1 MFCSL
6 CLHIR
11 RGLHDVNCTAVKN
24 GKTGNSDSEID
35 AVDVEVESPPAVV
48 TNNYPKSA
56 AKPKE
61 KTENSRA
68 TKAKQNQKQRDTSD
82 DDEEVIDVEGIE
94 EDETFLT
101 IGNTTQYLK
110 STVVDKSPVAAEAE
124 SFVMS
129 ESFVLEGTKHKTMS
143 PEFGSC
149 SDSQP
154 DVNDAQVP
162 KVKKSRIP
170 VRKKGVSVNIKRR
183 ATRGKQ
189 KKVQGQQ
196 DGPHGRKNGGDVV
209 DGRSPNDDKNQRKS
223 SRGRKQDAK
232 QNATKGRQ
240 NKVEES
246 TIEGHE
252 DNGEVYIDNVE
263 VDNAGEVDEGTEL
276 FSSRAGQS
284 RVTRGRK
291 NKVES
296 SKVAE
301 TEALEVDNEGVAKKG
316 KRRAKSMPGAKVQT
330 QKLSKSSKNDGKS
343 SAVFSD
349 EGLHEKEEQ
358 KRGKGRRS
366 VPNIR
371 QQQKEPVK
379 GRKEKTDEK
388 EEVREDKSG
397 DVDADNHEKPAE
409 LKTGKQRKNVAKGS
423 ESDEQVELSGRK
435 TRAQRR
441 KEADNK
447 LQGKG
452 GSGEGDEE
460 GGVDD
465 VIEDENEAC
474 NNTGYEKVCQEKT
487 RTQRKKTEDALID
500 KKDGNRGKEGA
511 GGGSRMEDVEEK
523 VNMPSEGKRD
533 GKAVASKRKTRAS
546 RKRQANT
553 ERRDDNQEEEEEEEN
568 IADSALVSNVEDQ
581 EDNGVMES
589 EDTEQEDELYATGDA
604 MVNSS
609 RVMALDTVDELDED
623 QSSSEKAEQ
632 ETRSGSTI
640 VSNNASSSLEASKK
654 DNSGTGRRRRKPS
667 VLPPYAV
674 KRRANKVNSSKVS
687 VSASS
692 PESTTESEQGTYA
705 KKPRLEEVLTEKGVT
720 LNSGKRG
727 AETWVAVN
735 SRKSGGG
742 AHSGGNSKGGNKSV
756 AQKNSAK
763 SSKDGHEKSLQDADE
778 NEGYDEGDVDYSVSE
793 DGAVEGR
800 TFEEIPSEDTTPRP
814 PSALGKPATE
824 LKSIL
829 KSGGPVVRTHAGI
842 V

>member
-11 RGLHDVNCTAVKN
+11 RGLHDCTEVKN
-24 GKTGNSDSEID
+24 GKAGNSDSEID
-35 AVDVEVESPPAVV
+35 AVDVETESPLAVV
-48 TNNYPKSA
+48 SNDHPQTA

-110 STVVDKSPVAAEAE
+110 STVVDKSPVAAGAE

-154 DVNDAQVP
+154 DVNDAQAP
-162 KVKKSRIP
+162 KVKKSKIP
-170 VRKKGVSVNIKRR
+170 VRKKGVSVNIKQR

-189 KKVQGQQ
+189 KKVQGQEN
-196 DGPHGRKNGGDVV
+196 GPHGRKNGGGEV
-209 DGRSPNDDKNQRKS
+209 DGRSSNDNENQSKS
-223 SRGRKQDAK
+223 SRGRKQEAK
-232 QNATKGRQ
+232 QNAARGRQ
-240 NKVEES
+240 KKAEES

-263 VDNAGEVDEGTEL
+263 VDNAGEVDEETES

-301 TEALEVDNEGVAKKG
+301 TEALEVDNDGVAKKG
-316 KRRAKSMPGAKVQT
+316 KRRAKSMPGTKVQT

-349 EGLHEKEEQ
+349 EGLQDKEEQ
-358 KRGKGRRS
+358 KREKGRRS

-397 DVDADNHEKPAE
+397 DVDADNHEKPSD

-447 LQGKG
+447 LQGKDDG
-452 GSGEGDEE
+452 GEGDEE

-465 VIEDENEAC
+465 VIEDENEASK
-474 NNTGYEKVCQEKT
+474 NTGYEKVGREKT
-487 RTQRKKTEDALID
+487 RAQRKKTEDAFID
-500 KKDGNRGKEGA
+500 RKDGNGGKEGV
-511 GGGSRMEDVEEK
+511 GGGSRLEDVEEK

-533 GKAVASKRKTRAS
+533 GKAGASKRKTRAS

-553 ERRDDNQEEEEEEEN
+553 ERRDESQGEEEEEGN
-568 IADSALVSNVEDQ
+568 IADSALVPNVADQ

-589 EDTEQEDELYATGDA
+589 EDTEHEDELYATGDA
-604 MVNSS
+604 MANSS
-609 RVMALDTVDELDED
+609 RVMALDTVDELYED
-623 QSSSEKAEQ
+623 QSSSDKDKQ

-640 VSNNASSSLEASKK
+640 VSNNASSSLESRKK

-674 KRRANKVNSSKVS
+674 KRRANKVNSSKAS

-705 KKPRLEEVLTEKGVT
+705 KKPRLDEVLTEKGVT

-727 AETWVAVN
+727 AVN
-735 SRKSGGG
+735 LRRSGRG
-742 AHSGGNSKGGNKSV
+742 AQSGGNSKGGNKSV

-763 SSKDGHEKSLQDADE
+763 SSKDGHEKSLQNADE

-793 DGAVEGR
+793 DGGVEGR

-814 PSALGKPATE
+814 LSALGKPAAE

-842 V
+842 D

>member
-11 RGLHDVNCTAVKN
+11 RGLHDVNCTAVEN
-24 GKTGNSDSEID
+24 GKAGNSDSEID

-48 TNNYPKSA
+48 SNDHPQTA

-82 DDEEVIDVEGIE
+82 DDDEVIDVEGIE

-154 DVNDAQVP
+154 DVNDAQAP
-162 KVKKSRIP
+162 KVKKSKIP
-170 VRKKGVSVNIKRR
+170 VRKKGVSVNIKQRGP
-183 ATRGKQ
+183 RGKQ

-196 DGPHGRKNGGDVV
+196 NGPHGRKNGGDVV
-209 DGRSPNDDKNQRKS
+209 DGRSSNDNKNQSKS

-232 QNATKGRQ
+232 QNAARERQ
-240 NKVEES
+240 EKS
-246 TIEGHE
+246 TMEGHE
-252 DNGEVYIDNVE
+252 DDGEVYIDNVE
-263 VDNAGEVDEGTEL
+263 VDNAGEVDEETES

-284 RVTRGRK
+284 RVTRGQK

-301 TEALEVDNEGVAKKG
+301 TEALEVDNDGVAKKG
-316 KRRAKSMPGAKVQT
+316 KRRAKSMPGTKVQT
-330 QKLSKSSKNDGKS
+330 RKLSKSSKNDGKS
-343 SAVFSD
+343 SAVFSE
-349 EGLHEKEEQ
+349 EGFPEKEEQ

-371 QQQKEPVK
+371 QHQKEPLK

-388 EEVREDKSG
+388 VEVPEDKSI

-447 LQGKG
+447 LQGKDG
-452 GSGEGDEE
+452 GGEGDEE
-460 GGVDD
+460 GGVED
-465 VIEDENEAC
+465 VIEDENVVSKE
-474 NNTGYEKVCQEKT
+474 TGYEKVSQEKT
-487 RTQRKKTEDALID
+487 RAQRKKTEDALIER
-500 KKDGNRGKEGA
+500 KDGNRGKEGV
-511 GGGSRMEDVEEK
+511 GGGSRLEDVEEK

-533 GKAVASKRKTRAS
+533 GKAGANKRKTRAS
-546 RKRQANT
+546 RKRQAST
-553 ERRDDNQEEEEEEEN
+553 ERRDDNQEEEEGN
-568 IADSALVSNVEDQ
+568 IVDSALVPNVEDQ
-581 EDNGVMES
+581 GDNGVMES
-589 EDTEQEDELYATGDA
+589 EDTEREYELYATGDA
-604 MVNSS
+604 MANNS
-609 RVMALDTVDELDED
+609 RVTALDTVDELDED
-623 QSSSEKAEQ
+623 QISSDKAEQ
-632 ETRSGSTI
+632 ETRGGSTI
-640 VSNNASSSLEASKK
+640 VSNNASSSLESRKK

-667 VLPPYAV
+667 VLPPYEV
-674 KRRANKVNSSKVS
+674 KRRANKVNSSKAS

-720 LNSGKRG
+720 LSSGKRG

-742 AHSGGNSKGGNKSV
+742 AQSGGNSKGGNKSV
-756 AQKNSAK
+756 AQKNSPK
-763 SSKDGHEKSLQDADE
+763 SSKDGREKSLQNADE

-793 DGAVEGR
+793 DGGVEGR

-814 PSALGKPATE
+814 LSALGKPATE

-829 KSGGPVVRTHAGI
+829 KSGGRVVRTHAGI

>member
-24 GKTGNSDSEID
+24 GKTGNSDSEND
-35 AVDVEVESPPAVV
+35 AVDVEIESPSAVV
-48 TNNYPKSA
+48 SNDHPQTA
-56 AKPKE
+56 TKPKE

-68 TKAKQNQKQRDTSD
+68 TKAKQNQKQQDTSD
-82 DDEEVIDVEGIE
+82 DDDEVIDVEGIE

-129 ESFVLEGTKHKTMS
+129 ESFVLEGTKNKTMS

-170 VRKKGVSVNIKRR
+170 VRKKGVSVNIKQR

-196 DGPHGRKNGGDVV
+196 NGPHGRKNSGDVV
-209 DGRSPNDDKNQRKS
+209 DERSSNDNKNQSKS
-223 SRGRKQDAK
+223 SRGRKQEAK
-232 QNATKGRQ
+232 QNAARGRQ
-240 NKVEES
+240 KKVEES
-246 TIEGHE
+246 TIEGRE
-252 DNGEVYIDNVE
+252 DNMGEVCIDNVE
-263 VDNAGEVDEGTEL
+263 VENAGEVDEETES

-291 NKVES
+291 NKVGS

-301 TEALEVDNEGVAKKG
+301 TEALEVNNDGVAKKA
-316 KRRAKSMPGAKVQT
+316 KRRAKSMPGIKVQI

-366 VPNIR
+366 VPNTR
-371 QQQKEPVK
+371 QQQKGLVK

-388 EEVREDKSG
+388 VEVREDKSG
-397 DVDADNHEKPAE
+397 DVDADNQEKPSD
-409 LKTGKQRKNVAKGS
+409 LKKRKQRKSVAKGS

-447 LQGKG
+447 LPGKDG
-452 GSGEGDEE
+452 GGEADEE
-460 GGVDD
+460 GGVED
-465 VIEDENEAC
+465 VIEDDNEASKS
-474 NNTGYEKVCQEKT
+474 TGYEKVGQEKT
-487 RTQRKKTEDALID
+487 RAQRKKTEDALID
-500 KKDGNRGKEGA
+500 GKDGNGGKEGV
-511 GGGSRMEDVEEK
+511 GGGSRLEDVEEK

-533 GKAVASKRKTRAS
+533 GKAGASERKTRAS

-553 ERRDDNQEEEEEEEN
+553 ERRDDNQQEEEGN
-568 IADSALVSNVEDQ
+568 IADSALVPNVEDR

-604 MVNSS
+604 MANNS

-623 QSSSEKAEQ
+623 QFSSDKAEQ
-632 ETRSGSTI
+632 ETRGGSTI
-640 VSNNASSSLEASKK
+640 VSNNASSSLESRKK
-654 DNSGTGRRRRKPS
+654 DNCGTGRRRRKPS
-667 VLPPYAV
+667 VLPPYEV
-674 KRRANKVNSSKVS
+674 KRRANKVNSSKAS

-692 PESTTESEQGTYA
+692 PESTTESEQGTNA
-705 KKPRLEEVLTEKGVT
+705 KKPRLEEVLTEKEAA

-727 AETWVAVN
+727 AKTWVAVN
-735 SRKSGGG
+735 SRKNGGG
-742 AHSGGNSKGGNKSV
+742 AQSGGKSKGGNKSV

-763 SSKDGHEKSLQDADE
+763 SSKDGHEKSLQNADE
-778 NEGYDEGDVDYSVSE
+778 NEGYDEGDVDYSVTE
-793 DGAVEGR
+793 DGGVEGR

-814 PSALGKPATE
+814 LSALGKPATE

-829 KSGGPVVRTHAGI
+829 KSGGRVVRTHAGTD
-842 V
+842 

>member
-1 MFCSL
+1 M
-6 CLHIR
+6 
-11 RGLHDVNCTAVKN
+11 NCTAVKN
-24 GKTGNSDSEID
+24 GKTGNSDSEND
-35 AVDVEVESPPAVV
+35 AVDVEIESPSAVV
-48 TNNYPKSA
+48 SNDHPQTTT
-56 AKPKE
+56 KPKE

-110 STVVDKSPVAAEAE
+110 SIVVNKSPVAAEAE

-154 DVNDAQVP
+154 DVNDAQAP

-170 VRKKGVSVNIKRR
+170 VRKKGASVNIKQR

-189 KKVQGQQ
+189 KKVQGQEN
-196 DGPHGRKNGGDVV
+196 GPDGRKNGGGEV
-209 DGRSPNDDKNQRKS
+209 DGRSSNDNENQSKS
-223 SRGRKQDAK
+223 SRGRKQEAK
-232 QNATKGRQ
+232 QNAARGRQ
-240 NKVEES
+240 KKAEES

-263 VDNAGEVDEGTEL
+263 VDSAGEVDEETES

-316 KRRAKSMPGAKVQT
+316 KRRAKSMPGTKVQA

-349 EGLHEKEEQ
+349 EGLHEKDEQ

-379 GRKEKTDEK
+379 GRKEKTDE
-388 EEVREDKSG
+388 EVEVREDKSG
-397 DVDADNHEKPAE
+397 DVDADNHDRPAE

-447 LQGKG
+447 LQGKDG
-452 GSGEGDEE
+452 GGEGDEE

-465 VIEDENEAC
+465 VIEDENEASK
-474 NNTGYEKVCQEKT
+474 NTGYEKVGREKT
-487 RTQRKKTEDALID
+487 RAQRKKTEDAFID
-500 KKDGNRGKEGA
+500 RKDGNGGKEGV
-511 GGGSRMEDVEEK
+511 GGGSRLEDVEEK

-533 GKAVASKRKTRAS
+533 GKAGASKRKTRAS

-553 ERRDDNQEEEEEEEN
+553 ERRDESQEEEEEEGN
-568 IADSALVSNVEDQ
+568 IADSALVPNVADQ

-589 EDTEQEDELYATGDA
+589 EDTEHEDELYATGDA
-604 MVNSS
+604 MANSS

-623 QSSSEKAEQ
+623 QSSSDKGEE

-640 VSNNASSSLEASKK
+640 VSNNASSSLESRKK

-674 KRRANKVNSSKVS
+674 KRRANKVNSSKAS

-705 KKPRLEEVLTEKGVT
+705 KKPRLDEVLTEKGVT

-727 AETWVAVN
+727 VVN
-735 SRKSGGG
+735 LRRSGRG
-742 AHSGGNSKGGNKSV
+742 AQSGGNSKGGNKSV

-763 SSKDGHEKSLQDADE
+763 SSKDGHEKSLQNADE

-793 DGAVEGR
+793 DGGVEGR

-814 PSALGKPATE
+814 LSALGKPATE

-842 V
+842 D

>member
-1 MFCSL
+1 M
-6 CLHIR
+6 
-11 RGLHDVNCTAVKN
+11 NCTAVKN
-24 GKTGNSDSEID
+24 GKTGNSDSEND
-35 AVDVEVESPPAVV
+35 AVDVEIESPSAVV
-48 TNNYPKSA
+48 SNDHPQTTT
-56 AKPKE
+56 KPKE

-68 TKAKQNQKQRDTSD
+68 TKAKQNQKQLDTSD

-110 STVVDKSPVAAEAE
+110 STVVDKSPVAAGAE

-154 DVNDAQVP
+154 DVNDAQAP

-170 VRKKGVSVNIKRR
+170 VRKKGVSVNIKQR

-189 KKVQGQQ
+189 KKVQGQEN
-196 DGPHGRKNGGDVV
+196 GPHSRKNGGDVE
-209 DGRSPNDDKNQRKS
+209 DGRPSNENKNQNKS
-223 SRGRKQDAK
+223 SRRRKQEAK
-232 QNATKGRQ
+232 QNAARGRQ
-240 NKVEES
+240 EKVEES

-263 VDNAGEVDEGTEL
+263 VDNAGEVDEGTES
-276 FSSRAGQS
+276 FSSRVGQS

-291 NKVES
+291 NKVVS
-296 SKVAE
+296 SKVVE
-301 TEALEVDNEGVAKKG
+301 TEALEVDNDGVAKKG
-316 KRRAKSMPGAKVQT
+316 KRRAKSMPGTKVQA

-343 SAVFSD
+343 SAVFSE
-349 EGLHEKEEQ
+349 EGLHDEEEQ

-447 LQGKG
+447 LQGKDG
-452 GSGEGDEE
+452 GEEGDE
-460 GGVDD
+460 D
-465 VIEDENEAC
+465 VIENDNEASK
-474 NNTGYEKVCQEKT
+474 NTGYEKVGQEKT
-487 RTQRKKTEDALID
+487 RAQRKKTEDALID
-500 KKDGNRGKEGA
+500 RKDGNGGKEGV
-511 GGGSRMEDVEEK
+511 GGGPRLEDVEEK

-533 GKAVASKRKTRAS
+533 GKAGARKRKTRAS

-553 ERRDDNQEEEEEEEN
+553 ERRDESQEEEEEGN
-568 IADSALVSNVEDQ
+568 IADSALVPNVADQ

-589 EDTEQEDELYATGDA
+589 EDTEHEDELYATGDA
-604 MVNSS
+604 MANSS

-623 QSSSEKAEQ
+623 QSSSDKGEE

-640 VSNNASSSLEASKK
+640 VSNNASSSLESKKK

-674 KRRANKVNSSKVS
+674 KRRANKVNSSKAS

-705 KKPRLEEVLTEKGVT
+705 KKPRLEEVLTEKGAA

-727 AETWVAVN
+727 AKTWVAVN

-742 AHSGGNSKGGNKSV
+742 NSKGENKSV

-763 SSKDGHEKSLQDADE
+763 TSKDGHEKSLQNAEE

-814 PSALGKPATE
+814 LSALGKPATE

-842 V
+842 D

>member
-1 MFCSL
+1 M
-6 CLHIR
+6 
-11 RGLHDVNCTAVKN
+11 NCTAVKN
-24 GKTGNSDSEID
+24 GKTGNSDSEND
-35 AVDVEVESPPAVV
+35 AVDVEIESPSAVV
-48 TNNYPKSA
+48 SNDHPQTA
-56 AKPKE
+56 TKPKE

-110 STVVDKSPVAAEAE
+110 STVVDKSPVAAGAE

-154 DVNDAQVP
+154 DVNDAQAP

-170 VRKKGVSVNIKRR
+170 VRKKGASVNIKQR

-189 KKVQGQQ
+189 KKVQGQEN
-196 DGPHGRKNGGDVV
+196 GPDGRKNGGGEV
-209 DGRSPNDDKNQRKS
+209 DGRSSNDNENQSKS
-223 SRGRKQDAK
+223 SRGRKQEAK
-232 QNATKGRQ
+232 QNAARGRQ
-240 NKVEES
+240 KKAEES

-263 VDNAGEVDEGTEL
+263 VDNAGEVDEGTES
-276 FSSRAGQS
+276 FSSRVGQS

-316 KRRAKSMPGAKVQT
+316 KRRAKSMPGTKVQA

-349 EGLHEKEEQ
+349 EGLHEKDEQ

-379 GRKEKTDEK
+379 GRKEKTDE
-388 EEVREDKSG
+388 EVEVREDKSG
-397 DVDADNHEKPAE
+397 DVDADNHDRPAE

-447 LQGKG
+447 LQGKDG
-452 GSGEGDEE
+452 GGEGDEE

-465 VIEDENEAC
+465 VIEDENEASK
-474 NNTGYEKVCQEKT
+474 NTGYEKVGREKT
-487 RTQRKKTEDALID
+487 RAQRKKTEDAFID
-500 KKDGNRGKEGA
+500 RKDGNGGKEGV
-511 GGGSRMEDVEEK
+511 GGGSRLEDVEEK

-533 GKAVASKRKTRAS
+533 GKAGASKRKTRAS

-553 ERRDDNQEEEEEEEN
+553 ERRDESQEEEEEEGN
-568 IADSALVSNVEDQ
+568 IADSALVPNVADQ

-589 EDTEQEDELYATGDA
+589 EDTEHEDELYATGDA
-604 MVNSS
+604 MANSS

-623 QSSSEKAEQ
+623 QSSSDKGEE

-640 VSNNASSSLEASKK
+640 VSNNASSSLESRKK

-674 KRRANKVNSSKVS
+674 KRRANKVNSSKAS

-705 KKPRLEEVLTEKGVT
+705 KKPRLDEVLTEKGVT

-727 AETWVAVN
+727 VVN
-735 SRKSGGG
+735 LRRSGRG
-742 AHSGGNSKGGNKSV
+742 AQSGGNSKGGNKSV

-763 SSKDGHEKSLQDADE
+763 SSKDGHEKSLQNADE

-793 DGAVEGR
+793 DGGVEGR

-829 KSGGPVVRTHAGI
+829 KSGGRVVRTHAGI

>member
-1 MFCSL
+1 M
-6 CLHIR
+6 
-11 RGLHDVNCTAVKN
+11 NCTAVKN
-24 GKTGNSDSEID
+24 GKTGNSDSEND
-35 AVDVEVESPPAVV
+35 AVDVEIESPSAVV
-48 TNNYPKSA
+48 SNDHPQTA
-56 AKPKE
+56 TKPKE
-61 KTENSRA
+61 KTENSRV

-110 STVVDKSPVAAEAE
+110 STVVDKSPVAAGTE

-154 DVNDAQVP
+154 DVNDAQAP

-170 VRKKGVSVNIKRR
+170 VRKKGVSVNIKQR

-189 KKVQGQQ
+189 KKVQGQEN
-196 DGPHGRKNGGDVV
+196 GPHGRKNGGDVV
-209 DGRSPNDDKNQRKS
+209 DGRSSNDNENQSKS
-223 SRGRKQDAK
+223 SRGRKQEAK
-232 QNATKGRQ
+232 QNAARGRQ
-240 NKVEES
+240 KKAEES

-263 VDNAGEVDEGTEL
+263 VDNTGEVDEGTES
-276 FSSRAGQS
+276 FSSRVGQS

-291 NKVES
+291 NKVVS
-296 SKVAE
+296 SKVVE
-301 TEALEVDNEGVAKKG
+301 TEALEVDNDGVAKKG
-316 KRRAKSMPGAKVQT
+316 KRRAKSMPGTKVQA

-349 EGLHEKEEQ
+349 EGLQDKEEQ
-358 KRGKGRRS
+358 RRGKGRRS

-379 GRKEKTDEK
+379 GGKEKTDEK
-388 EEVREDKSG
+388 VEVREDKSG
-397 DVDADNHEKPAE
+397 DVDTDNLEKPSD
-409 LKTGKQRKNVAKGS
+409 LKTGKQRKSVAKGS

-447 LQGKG
+447 LQGKDG
-452 GSGEGDEE
+452 GGEGDEE

-465 VIEDENEAC
+465 VIEDENEASK
-474 NNTGYEKVCQEKT
+474 NTGYEKVGQEKT
-487 RTQRKKTEDALID
+487 RAQRKKTEDALID
-500 KKDGNRGKEGA
+500 RKDGNGGKEGV
-511 GGGSRMEDVEEK
+511 GGGSRLEDVEEK

-533 GKAVASKRKTRAS
+533 GKAGARKRKTRAS

-553 ERRDDNQEEEEEEEN
+553 ERRDESQEEEEEGN
-568 IADSALVSNVEDQ
+568 IADSALVPNVADQ

-589 EDTEQEDELYATGDA
+589 EDTEHEDELYATGDA
-604 MVNSS
+604 MANNS
-609 RVMALDTVDELDED
+609 RVMALHTVDELDED
-623 QSSSEKAEQ
+623 QSSSDKAEQ

-640 VSNNASSSLEASKK
+640 VSNNASSSLESRKK

-674 KRRANKVNSSKVS
+674 KRRANKVNSSKAS

-735 SRKSGGG
+735 SRKSGAG
-742 AHSGGNSKGGNKSV
+742 AQSGGNSKGGNKSV
-756 AQKNSAK
+756 VQKISAK
-763 SSKDGHEKSLQDADE
+763 SSKDGHEKSLQNADE

-814 PSALGKPATE
+814 LSALGKPATE

-842 V
+842 D

>member
-1 MFCSL
+1 M
-6 CLHIR
+6 
-11 RGLHDVNCTAVKN
+11 NCTAVKN
-24 GKTGNSDSEID
+24 GKTGNSDSEND
-35 AVDVEVESPPAVV
+35 AVDVEIESPSAVV
-48 TNNYPKSA
+48 SNDHPQTA
-56 AKPKE
+56 TKPKE

-110 STVVDKSPVAAEAE
+110 SIVVNKSPVAAEAE

-154 DVNDAQVP
+154 DVNDAQAP

-170 VRKKGVSVNIKRR
+170 VRKKGASVNIKQR

-189 KKVQGQQ
+189 KKVQGQEN
-196 DGPHGRKNGGDVV
+196 GPDGRKNGGGEV
-209 DGRSPNDDKNQRKS
+209 DGRSSNDNENQSKS
-223 SRGRKQDAK
+223 SRGRKQEAK
-232 QNATKGRQ
+232 QNAARGRQ
-240 NKVEES
+240 KKAEES

-263 VDNAGEVDEGTEL
+263 VDSAGEVDEETES

-316 KRRAKSMPGAKVQT
+316 KRRAKSMPGTKVQA

-349 EGLHEKEEQ
+349 EGLHEKDEQ

-379 GRKEKTDEK
+379 GRKEKTDE
-388 EEVREDKSG
+388 EVEVREDKSG
-397 DVDADNHEKPAE
+397 DVDADNHDRPAE

-447 LQGKG
+447 LQGKDG
-452 GSGEGDEE
+452 GGEGDEE

-465 VIEDENEAC
+465 VIEDENEASK
-474 NNTGYEKVCQEKT
+474 NTGYEKVGREKT
-487 RTQRKKTEDALID
+487 RAQRKKTEDAFID
-500 KKDGNRGKEGA
+500 RKDGNGGKEGV
-511 GGGSRMEDVEEK
+511 GGGSRLEDVEEK

-533 GKAVASKRKTRAS
+533 GKAGASKRKTRAS

-553 ERRDDNQEEEEEEEN
+553 ERRDESQEEEEEEGN
-568 IADSALVSNVEDQ
+568 IADSALVPNVADQ

-589 EDTEQEDELYATGDA
+589 EDTEHEDELYATGDA
-604 MVNSS
+604 MANSS

-623 QSSSEKAEQ
+623 QSSSDKGEE

-640 VSNNASSSLEASKK
+640 VSNNASSSLESRKK

-674 KRRANKVNSSKVS
+674 KRRANKVNSSKAS

-705 KKPRLEEVLTEKGVT
+705 KKPRLDEVLTEKGVT

-727 AETWVAVN
+727 AVN
-735 SRKSGGG
+735 LRRSGRG
-742 AHSGGNSKGGNKSV
+742 AQSGGNSKGGNKSV

-763 SSKDGHEKSLQDADE
+763 SSKDGHEKSLQNADE

-793 DGAVEGR
+793 DGGVEGR

-814 PSALGKPATE
+814 LSALGKPATE

-842 V
+842 D

>member
-1 MFCSL
+1 M
-6 CLHIR
+6 
-11 RGLHDVNCTAVKN
+11 NCTAVKN
-24 GKTGNSDSEID
+24 GKTGNSDSEND
-35 AVDVEVESPPAVV
+35 AVDVENESPSAVV
-48 TNNYPKSA
+48 SNDHPQTA
-56 AKPKE
+56 TKPKE

-154 DVNDAQVP
+154 DVNDAQAP

-170 VRKKGVSVNIKRR
+170 VRKKRVSVNVKQR

-196 DGPHGRKNGGDVV
+196 NGPHGRKNGGDVV
-209 DGRSPNDDKNQRKS
+209 DGRSSNDNKNQSKS
-223 SRGRKQDAK
+223 SRGKKQEAK
-232 QNATKGRQ
+232 QNAARGRQ
-240 NKVEES
+240 KKVEES
-246 TIEGHE
+246 TIEGH

-263 VDNAGEVDEGTEL
+263 VDNAGEVDGGTES
-276 FSSRAGQS
+276 FSSRTGQS

-291 NKVES
+291 NKIES

-301 TEALEVDNEGVAKKG
+301 TEALEVDNDGVAKKG
-316 KRRAKSMPGAKVQT
+316 KRRAKSMPGTKVQT

-371 QQQKEPVK
+371 QRQKEPVK
-379 GRKEKTDEK
+379 GRKEKADEK

-397 DVDADNHEKPAE
+397 DVDADNQEKPSD
-409 LKTGKQRKNVAKGS
+409 LKTGKQRKSVAKGS

-447 LQGKG
+447 LQGKDG
-452 GSGEGDEE
+452 GGEGDEE

-465 VIEDENEAC
+465 VIEEENEASK
-474 NNTGYEKVCQEKT
+474 NTGYEKVSQEKT
-487 RTQRKKTEDALID
+487 RAQRKKTEDALID
-500 KKDGNRGKEGA
+500 RKDGNGGKEGV
-511 GGGSRMEDVEEK
+511 GGGSRLEDVEEK

-533 GKAVASKRKTRAS
+533 GKAGASKRETRAS

-553 ERRDDNQEEEEEEEN
+553 ERRDDNQEEEEGN
-568 IADSALVSNVEDQ
+568 IAESALVPNVEDQ
-581 EDNGVMES
+581 EDNGVMEP
-589 EDTEQEDELYATGDA
+589 EDTGQEDELYATGDA
-604 MVNSS
+604 MANSS

-623 QSSSEKAEQ
+623 QSSSDKGEE

-640 VSNNASSSLEASKK
+640 VSNNVSSSLEFRKK

-674 KRRANKVNSSKVS
+674 KRRANKVNSSKAS

-705 KKPRLEEVLTEKGVT
+705 KKPRLEEVLTEKGVK
-720 LNSGKRG
+720 LSSGKRG
-727 AETWVAVN
+727 AKTWVAVN

-742 AHSGGNSKGGNKSV
+742 AQSGGNSKGGNKSV
-756 AQKNSAK
+756 AQKNSTK

-800 TFEEIPSEDTTPRP
+800 TFEEIPSEDMTPRP
-814 PSALGKPATE
+814 LSALGKPATE

-842 V
+842 D

>member
-1 MFCSL
+1 M
-6 CLHIR
+6 
-11 RGLHDVNCTAVKN
+11 NCTAVKN
-24 GKTGNSDSEID
+24 GKTGNSDSEND
-35 AVDVEVESPPAVV
+35 AVDVEIESPSAVV
-48 TNNYPKSA
+48 SNDHPQTA
-56 AKPKE
+56 TKPKE

-110 STVVDKSPVAAEAE
+110 STVVDKSPVAAGAE

-154 DVNDAQVP
+154 DVNDAQAP

-170 VRKKGVSVNIKRR
+170 VRKKGVSVNIKQR

-189 KKVQGQQ
+189 KKVQGQEN
-196 DGPHGRKNGGDVV
+196 GPHSRKNGGDVE
-209 DGRSPNDDKNQRKS
+209 DGRPSNENKNQNKS
-223 SRGRKQDAK
+223 SRRRKQEAK
-232 QNATKGRQ
+232 QNAARGRQ
-240 NKVEES
+240 EKVEES

-263 VDNAGEVDEGTEL
+263 VDNAGEVDEETES

-316 KRRAKSMPGAKVQT
+316 KRRAKSMPGTKVQT

-349 EGLHEKEEQ
+349 EGLQDKEEQ
-358 KRGKGRRS
+358 RRGKGRRS

-397 DVDADNHEKPAE
+397 DVDADNHEKPAG

-447 LQGKG
+447 LRGKD

-465 VIEDENEAC
+465 VIEEENEAS

-487 RTQRKKTEDALID
+487 RAQRKKTEDALID
-500 KKDGNRGKEGA
+500 RKDGNGGKEGV
-511 GGGSRMEDVEEK
+511 GGGSRLEDVEEN

-533 GKAVASKRKTRAS
+533 GKAGARKRKTRAS

-553 ERRDDNQEEEEEEEN
+553 ERRDESQEEEEEGN
-568 IADSALVSNVEDQ
+568 IADSALVHNVADR

-589 EDTEQEDELYATGDA
+589 EDTEHEDELYATGDA
-604 MVNSS
+604 MANNS
-609 RVMALDTVDELDED
+609 RVMALHTVDELDED
-623 QSSSEKAEQ
+623 QSSSDKAEQ

-640 VSNNASSSLEASKK
+640 VSNNASSSLESRKK

-674 KRRANKVNSSKVS
+674 KRRANKVNSSKAS

-705 KKPRLEEVLTEKGVT
+705 KKPRLEQVLTEKGAA

-727 AETWVAVN
+727 AKTWVAVN

-742 AHSGGNSKGGNKSV
+742 NSKGENKSV

-763 SSKDGHEKSLQDADE
+763 TSKDGHEKSLQNAEE

-814 PSALGKPATE
+814 LSALGKPATE

-829 KSGGPVVRTHAGI
+829 KSGGPVVQTHAGI
-842 V
+842 D

>member
-24 GKTGNSDSEID
+24 GKPGNSDSEND

-48 TNNYPKSA
+48 SNDHPQTA

-82 DDEEVIDVEGIE
+82 DDDEVIDVEGIE

-110 STVVDKSPVAAEAE
+110 STVVDKSLVAAEAE

-170 VRKKGVSVNIKRR
+170 VRKKGVSVNIKQR

-189 KKVQGQQ
+189 KKVQGQEN
-196 DGPHGRKNGGDVV
+196 GPHSRKNGGDVE
-209 DGRSPNDDKNQRKS
+209 DGRPSNENKNQNKS
-223 SRGRKQDAK
+223 SRRRKQEAK
-232 QNATKGRQ
+232 QNAARGRQ
-240 NKVEES
+240 EKVEES

-263 VDNAGEVDEGTEL
+263 VDNAGEVDEGTES
-276 FSSRAGQS
+276 FSSRVGQS

-316 KRRAKSMPGAKVQT
+316 KRRAKSMPGTKVQT

-349 EGLHEKEEQ
+349 EGLDRKGEQ

-379 GRKEKTDEK
+379 GGKEKTDEK
-388 EEVREDKSG
+388 VEVREDKSS
-397 DVDADNHEKPAE
+397 DVDADNHDRPAE

-447 LQGKG
+447 LQGKDG
-452 GSGEGDEE
+452 GGEGDEE
-460 GGVDD
+460 GGVED
-465 VIEDENEAC
+465 VIENDNEASK
-474 NNTGYEKVCQEKT
+474 NTGYEKVGQEKT
-487 RTQRKKTEDALID
+487 RAQRKKTEDALID
-500 KKDGNRGKEGA
+500 RKDGNGGKEGV
-511 GGGSRMEDVEEK
+511 GGGSRLEDVEEK

-533 GKAVASKRKTRAS
+533 GKAGASKRKTRAS

-553 ERRDDNQEEEEEEEN
+553 ETRDDNQEEEEEGS
-568 IADSALVSNVEDQ
+568 IADSALVRNVEGQ
-581 EDNGVMES
+581 EDTGVMES
-589 EDTEQEDELYATGDA
+589 EDTEQEGELYATGDA
-604 MVNSS
+604 MANNS

-623 QSSSEKAEQ
+623 QISSDKAEQ

-640 VSNNASSSLEASKK
+640 VSNNASSSLESRKK

-674 KRRANKVNSSKVS
+674 KRRGNKVNSSKAS

-692 PESTTESEQGTYA
+692 PESTTESEQGTYT
-705 KKPRLEEVLTEKGVT
+705 KKPRLEEVLTEKGAA

-742 AHSGGNSKGGNKSV
+742 AHSGGNSKRGNKSV

-763 SSKDGHEKSLQDADE
+763 SSKDGQEKSQQNADE

-793 DGAVEGR
+793 DGGVEGR

>member
-1 MFCSL
+1 M
-6 CLHIR
+6 
-11 RGLHDVNCTAVKN
+11 NCTAVKN
-24 GKTGNSDSEID
+24 GKTGNSDSEND
-35 AVDVEVESPPAVV
+35 AVDVEIESPSAVV
-48 TNNYPKSA
+48 SNDHPQTA
-56 AKPKE
+56 TKPKE

-110 STVVDKSPVAAEAE
+110 STVVDKSPVAAGAE

-154 DVNDAQVP
+154 DVNDAQAP

-170 VRKKGVSVNIKRR
+170 VRKKGVSVNIKQR

-189 KKVQGQQ
+189 KKVQGQEN
-196 DGPHGRKNGGDVV
+196 GPHSRKNGGDVE
-209 DGRSPNDDKNQRKS
+209 DGRPSNENKNQNKS
-223 SRGRKQDAK
+223 SRRRKQEAK
-232 QNATKGRQ
+232 QNAARGRQ
-240 NKVEES
+240 EKVEES

-263 VDNAGEVDEGTEL
+263 VDNAGEVDEGTES
-276 FSSRAGQS
+276 FSSRVGQS

-301 TEALEVDNEGVAKKG
+301 TEALEVDNDDVAKKG
-316 KRRAKSMPGAKVQT
+316 KRRAKSMPGTKVQT

-349 EGLHEKEEQ
+349 EGLDGKGEQ

-379 GRKEKTDEK
+379 GGKEKTDEK
-388 EEVREDKSG
+388 VEVREDKSS
-397 DVDADNHEKPAE
+397 DVDADNHDRPAE

-447 LQGKG
+447 LQGKDG
-452 GSGEGDEE
+452 GEEGDE
-460 GGVDD
+460 D
-465 VIEDENEAC
+465 VIENDNEASK
-474 NNTGYEKVCQEKT
+474 NTGYEKVGQEKT
-487 RTQRKKTEDALID
+487 RAQRKKTEDALID
-500 KKDGNRGKEGA
+500 RKDGNGGKEGV
-511 GGGSRMEDVEEK
+511 GGGPRLEDVEEK

-533 GKAVASKRKTRAS
+533 GKAGARKRKTRAS

-553 ERRDDNQEEEEEEEN
+553 ERRDESQEEEEEGK
-568 IADSALVSNVEDQ
+568 IADSALVHNVADR

-589 EDTEQEDELYATGDA
+589 EDTEHEDELYATGDA
-604 MVNSS
+604 MANNS
-609 RVMALDTVDELDED
+609 RVMALHTVDELDED
-623 QSSSEKAEQ
+623 QSSSDKAEQ

-640 VSNNASSSLEASKK
+640 VSNNASSSLESRKK

-674 KRRANKVNSSKVS
+674 KRRANKVNSSKAS

-705 KKPRLEEVLTEKGVT
+705 KKPRLEEVLTEKGAA

-727 AETWVAVN
+727 AKTWVAVN

-742 AHSGGNSKGGNKSV
+742 NSKGENKSV

-763 SSKDGHEKSLQDADE
+763 TSKDGHEKSLQNAEE

-814 PSALGKPATE
+814 LSALGKPATE

-842 V
+842 D

>member
-1 MFCSL
+1 M
-6 CLHIR
+6 
-11 RGLHDVNCTAVKN
+11 NCTAVKN
-24 GKTGNSDSEID
+24 GKTGNSDSEND
-35 AVDVEVESPPAVV
+35 AVDVENESPSAVV
-48 TNNYPKSA
+48 SNDHPQTA
-56 AKPKE
+56 TKPKE

-170 VRKKGVSVNIKRR
+170 VRKKGVSVNIKQR

-189 KKVQGQQ
+189 KKVQGQEN
-196 DGPHGRKNGGDVV
+196 GPHSRKNGGDVV
-209 DGRSPNDDKNQRKS
+209 DGRPSNENKNQNQS
-223 SRGRKQDAK
+223 SRGRKQEAK
-232 QNATKGRQ
+232 QNAAKGRQ
-240 NKVEES
+240 EKVEES

-252 DNGEVYIDNVE
+252 DNGEVCIDNVE
-263 VDNAGEVDEGTEL
+263 GDNAGDVDEGTEL

-291 NKVES
+291 NKVEN

-301 TEALEVDNEGVAKKG
+301 TEALEVDNDGVVKKG
-316 KRRAKSMPGAKVQT
+316 KRRAKSMPGTKVQT

-349 EGLHEKEEQ
+349 EGLHENEEQ
-358 KRGKGRRS
+358 KRGKGRS
-366 VPNIR
+366 VPNTR

-388 EEVREDKSG
+388 VEVLEDKSG
-397 DVDADNHEKPAE
+397 DVDAENHEKPAE
-409 LKTGKQRKNVAKGS
+409 LKTGKQRKSVAKAS

-447 LQGKG
+447 LQGKDG
-452 GSGEGDEE
+452 GGEGGEE

-465 VIEDENEAC
+465 VIEDESEASK
-474 NNTGYEKVCQEKT
+474 NTGYEKVGQEKT
-487 RTQRKKTEDALID
+487 RAQRKKTEDALID
-500 KKDGNRGKEGA
+500 RKDGNGGKEGV
-511 GGGSRMEDVEEK
+511 GGGSRLEDVEEK

-533 GKAVASKRKTRAS
+533 GKAGASKRKTRAS
-546 RKRQANT
+546 SKRQANT
-553 ERRDDNQEEEEEEEN
+553 ERRDDNQEEEEGN
-568 IADSALVSNVEDQ
+568 IAESALVPNVEDQ
-581 EDNGVMES
+581 GDNGVMEP
-589 EDTEQEDELYATGDA
+589 EDTGQEDELYATGDA
-604 MVNSS
+604 MANSS

-623 QSSSEKAEQ
+623 QSSSDKGEE

-640 VSNNASSSLEASKK
+640 VSNNVSSSLEFRKK
-654 DNSGTGRRRRKPS
+654 DISGTGRRRRKPS

-674 KRRANKVNSSKVS
+674 KRRANKINSSKAS

-720 LNSGKRG
+720 LNSGKRS

-742 AHSGGNSKGGNKSV
+742 AHSGGNSKRGNKSV
-756 AQKNSAK
+756 APKNSAT
-763 SSKDGHEKSLQDADE
+763 SSKDGQEKSQQNADE

-800 TFEEIPSEDTTPRP
+800 TFEEIPSEDMTPRP
-814 PSALGKPATE
+814 LSALGKPATE

-842 V
+842 D

>member
-1 MFCSL
+1 M
-6 CLHIR
+6 
-11 RGLHDVNCTAVKN
+11 NCTAVKN
-24 GKTGNSDSEID
+24 GKTGNSDSEND
-35 AVDVEVESPPAVV
+35 AVDVENESPSAVV
-48 TNNYPKSA
+48 SNDHPQTA
-56 AKPKE
+56 TKPKE

-110 STVVDKSPVAAEAE
+110 SIVVDKSPVAAEAE

-154 DVNDAQVP
+154 DVNDAQAP
-162 KVKKSRIP
+162 KVKKSKIP
-170 VRKKGVSVNIKRR
+170 VRKKGVSVNIKQR

-189 KKVQGQQ
+189 KKVQGQEN
-196 DGPHGRKNGGDVV
+196 GPHGRKNGGGEV
-209 DGRSPNDDKNQRKS
+209 DGRSSNDNENQSKS
-223 SRGRKQDAK
+223 SRGRKQEAQ
-232 QNATKGRQ
+232 QNAARGRQ
-240 NKVEES
+240 KKAEES

-263 VDNAGEVDEGTEL
+263 VDNAGEVDEETES
-276 FSSRAGQS
+276 FSSREGQS

-301 TEALEVDNEGVAKKG
+301 TEALEVDNDGVAKKG
-316 KRRAKSMPGAKVQT
+316 KRRAKSMPGTKVQT

-343 SAVFSD
+343 SAVISD
-349 EGLHEKEEQ
+349 EGLQDKEEQ
-358 KRGKGRRS
+358 KREKGRRS

-397 DVDADNHEKPAE
+397 DVDADNHDKPAE

-447 LQGKG
+447 LQGKDG
-452 GSGEGDEE
+452 GGEGDEE

-465 VIEDENEAC
+465 VIEDENEASK
-474 NNTGYEKVCQEKT
+474 NTGYEKVSQEKT
-487 RTQRKKTEDALID
+487 RAQRKKTEDALID
-500 KKDGNRGKEGA
+500 RKDGNGGKEGV
-511 GGGSRMEDVEEK
+511 GGGSRLEDVEEK

-533 GKAVASKRKTRAS
+533 GKAGASKRKTRAS

-553 ERRDDNQEEEEEEEN
+553 ERRDDNQEEEGN
-568 IADSALVSNVEDQ
+568 IAESALVPNVEDQ
-581 EDNGVMES
+581 GDNAVMEP
-589 EDTEQEDELYATGDA
+589 EDTEQEDELYATGDV

-609 RVMALDTVDELDED
+609 KVMALDTVDELDED

-632 ETRSGSTI
+632 ETRSGSII
-640 VSNNASSSLEASKK
+640 VSNNASSSLESTKK

-674 KRRANKVNSSKVS
+674 KRRANKVNSSKVP

-756 AQKNSAK
+756 AQKNSVK
-763 SSKDGHEKSLQDADE
+763 SSKDGQEKSLQNADE

-793 DGAVEGR
+793 DGEVEGR
-800 TFEEIPSEDTTPRP
+800 TFEEIPSEDMTPRP
-814 PSALGKPATE
+814 LSALGKPATE

>member
-11 RGLHDVNCTAVKN
+11 RGLRDVNCTEVRN
-24 GKTGNSDSEID
+24 GKAGNNDSEID
-35 AVDVEVESPPAVV
+35 AVDVEIESPSTVV
-48 TNNYPKSA
+48 SNNHTQTA

-61 KTENSRA
+61 KTKNSRA

-154 DVNDAQVP
+154 DVNDAQAP

-170 VRKKGVSVNIKRR
+170 VRKKGVSVNIKQR

-189 KKVQGQQ
+189 KKVQGQEN
-196 DGPHGRKNGGDVV
+196 GPHSRKNGGDVE
-209 DGRSPNDDKNQRKS
+209 DGRPSNENKNQNKS
-223 SRGRKQDAK
+223 SRRRKQEAK
-232 QNATKGRQ
+232 QNAARGRQ
-240 NKVEES
+240 EKVEES

-263 VDNAGEVDEGTEL
+263 VDNAGEVDEETES

-301 TEALEVDNEGVAKKG
+301 TEALEVDNDDVAKKG
-316 KRRAKSMPGAKVQT
+316 KRRAKSMPGTKVQT

-349 EGLHEKEEQ
+349 EGLDRKGEQ

-379 GRKEKTDEK
+379 GGKEKTDEK
-388 EEVREDKSG
+388 VEVREDKSS
-397 DVDADNHEKPAE
+397 DVDADNHDRPAE

-441 KEADNK
+441 KKADNK

-452 GSGEGDEE
+452 GGGEGDEE
-460 GGVDD
+460 GSVED
-465 VIEDENEAC
+465 VIEEENEAS
-474 NNTGYEKVCQEKT
+474 NDTGYEKVGQEKT
-487 RTQRKKTEDALID
+487 RAQRKKTEDALID
-500 KKDGNRGKEGA
+500 RKDGKGREEGV
-511 GGGSRMEDVEEK
+511 GGDSRLEDVEEK
-523 VNMPSEGKRD
+523 VNMPSEGERD
-533 GKAVASKRKTRAS
+533 WKAGAGKRKTRAS

-553 ERRDDNQEEEEEEEN
+553 ERRDDNQEEEEEGN

-589 EDTEQEDELYATGDA
+589 EDTGQEDELYATGDA
-604 MVNSS
+604 MANNS
-609 RVMALDTVDELDED
+609 RVMALDTVDELGED
-623 QSSSEKAEQ
+623 QSSSDKGEE

-640 VSNNASSSLEASKK
+640 VSNNVSSSLEFRKK

-674 KRRANKVNSSKVS
+674 KRRANKVNSSKAS

-692 PESTTESEQGTYA
+692 PESTTESEQGTYG

-727 AETWVAVN
+727 AKTWVAVN

-742 AHSGGNSKGGNKSV
+742 NSKGENKSV

-763 SSKDGHEKSLQDADE
+763 SSKDGHKKSLQNADE

-800 TFEEIPSEDTTPRP
+800 TFEEIPSEDMTPRP
-814 PSALGKPATE
+814 LSALGKPATE

-829 KSGGPVVRTHAGI
+829 KSGGRVVRTHAGI

>member
-1 MFCSL
+1 M
-6 CLHIR
+6 
-11 RGLHDVNCTAVKN
+11 NCTAVKN
-24 GKTGNSDSEID
+24 GKTGNSDSEND
-35 AVDVEVESPPAVV
+35 AVDVEIESPSAVV
-48 TNNYPKSA
+48 SNDHPQTATKL
-56 AKPKE
+56 KE

-68 TKAKQNQKQRDTSD
+68 TKAKQNQKQQDMSD

-101 IGNTTQYLK
+101 IGNTTQCLK
-110 STVVDKSPVAAEAE
+110 STVVDKSPVAAGAE

-154 DVNDAQVP
+154 DVNDAQAP

-170 VRKKGVSVNIKRR
+170 VRKKGVSVNIKQR

-189 KKVQGQQ
+189 KKVQGQEN
-196 DGPHGRKNGGDVV
+196 GPHGRKNSGGEV
-209 DGRSPNDDKNQRKS
+209 DGGSSNDNENQSKS
-223 SRGRKQDAK
+223 SRGRKQEAK
-232 QNATKGRQ
+232 QNAARGRQ
-240 NKVEES
+240 KKAEES

-263 VDNAGEVDEGTEL
+263 VDNAGEVDEETES

-316 KRRAKSMPGAKVQT
+316 KRRAKSMPGTKVQT

-349 EGLHEKEEQ
+349 EGLQDKEEQ
-358 KRGKGRRS
+358 RRGKGRRS

-371 QQQKEPVK
+371 QQQEEPVK
-379 GRKEKTDEK
+379 GRKEKI
-388 EEVREDKSG
+388 EVREDKSG
-397 DVDADNHEKPAE
+397 DVDADNHEKLSE

-423 ESDEQVELSGRK
+423 ESDEQIELSGRK

-447 LQGKG
+447 LQRKDG
-452 GSGEGDEE
+452 GGEGDEE

-465 VIEDENEAC
+465 VIEDENEAS
-474 NNTGYEKVCQEKT
+474 NDAGYEKVSQEKT
-487 RTQRKKTEDALID
+487 RAQRKKTEDALID
-500 KKDGNRGKEGA
+500 RKDANGGKEGV
-511 GGGSRMEDVEEK
+511 GGGSRLEDVEEK

-533 GKAVASKRKTRAS
+533 GKAGASKRKTRAS
-546 RKRQANT
+546 RKRPANT
-553 ERRDDNQEEEEEEEN
+553 ERRDDNQGEEEGN
-568 IADSALVSNVEDQ
+568 IAESALVPKVEDR
-581 EDNGVMES
+581 EDNGAMEP
-589 EDTEQEDELYATGDA
+589 EDTGQEDELYATGDA
-604 MVNSS
+604 MANSS

-623 QSSSEKAEQ
+623 QSSSDKGEE

-640 VSNNASSSLEASKK
+640 VSNNASSSLESKKK

-763 SSKDGHEKSLQDADE
+763 SSKDGNEKSLQDADE
-778 NEGYDEGDVDYSVSE
+778 NEGYDEGDVEYSVSE

-814 PSALGKPATE
+814 LSALGKPATE

-842 V
+842 D

>member
-24 GKTGNSDSEID
+24 GKTGNSDSEND
-35 AVDVEVESPPAVV
+35 AVDVEIESPSAVV
-48 TNNYPKSA
+48 SNDHPQTA
-56 AKPKE
+56 TKPKE
-61 KTENSRA
+61 KTKNSRA
-68 TKAKQNQKQRDTSD
+68 TKAKQNQKQQDTSD

-154 DVNDAQVP
+154 DVNDAQAP
-162 KVKKSRIP
+162 KIKKSRIP
-170 VRKKGVSVNIKRR
+170 VRKKGVSVNIKQR
-183 ATRGKQ
+183 APRGKQ

-196 DGPHGRKNGGDVV
+196 NGPHGRKNGGDVV
-209 DGRSPNDDKNQRKS
+209 DGRSSSDKNQNKS
-223 SRGRKQDAK
+223 LRGRKQDAK
-232 QNATKGRQ
+232 QNAARGRQ
-240 NKVEES
+240 KKS

-252 DNGEVYIDNVE
+252 DYGEVYIDNVE
-263 VDNAGEVDEGTEL
+263 VDNASEVDEGTES

-291 NKVES
+291 NNVES

-301 TEALEVDNEGVAKKG
+301 TEGLEAGNGGVAKKG
-316 KRRAKSMPGAKVQT
+316 KRRAKSMPGTKVQT

-388 EEVREDKSG
+388 VEVREDKSG
-397 DVDADNHEKPAE
+397 DVDAHNHEKPSD
-409 LKTGKQRKNVAKGS
+409 LKTGKQRKSVAKGS

-447 LQGKG
+447 LQGKDG
-452 GSGEGDEE
+452 GGVGDEE

-465 VIEDENEAC
+465 VIGDENAAS
-474 NNTGYEKVCQEKT
+474 NNTGYEKVGQEKT
-487 RTQRKKTEDALID
+487 RAQKKKTEDALID
-500 KKDGNRGKEGA
+500 RTDENGGKEGV
-511 GGGSRMEDVEEK
+511 GGGSRLEDVEEK

-533 GKAVASKRKTRAS
+533 GKAGASKRKTRAS

-553 ERRDDNQEEEEEEEN
+553 ERRDDNQEEEEGN
-568 IADSALVSNVEDQ
+568 IANSALVPNVEDQ
-581 EDNGVMES
+581 EDNEVMES
-589 EDTEQEDELYATGDA
+589 EDTEQDDELYATGDA
-604 MVNSS
+604 MANNS

-623 QSSSEKAEQ
+623 QFSSDKAEQ
-632 ETRSGSTI
+632 ETRGGSTI
-640 VSNNASSSLEASKK
+640 VSNNASSSLESRKK

-667 VLPPYAV
+667 VLPPYEV
-674 KRRANKVNSSKVS
+674 KRRANKVNSSKAS

-705 KKPRLEEVLTEKGVT
+705 KKPRLDEVLTEKEAA

-727 AETWVAVN
+727 AKTWVAVN

-742 AHSGGNSKGGNKSV
+742 AQSGGNSEGGNKSV

-763 SSKDGHEKSLQDADE
+763 DGHEKSLQNADE

-793 DGAVEGR
+793 DGGVEGR

-814 PSALGKPATE
+814 LSALGKPATE

-829 KSGGPVVRTHAGI
+829 KSGGRVVRTHAGI

>member
-6 CLHIR
+6 CLNIR
-11 RGLHDVNCTAVKN
+11 RGLRDVNCTEVRN
-24 GKTGNSDSEID
+24 GKAGNNDFEID
-35 AVDVEVESPPAVV
+35 AVDVEIESPSTLVS
-48 TNNYPKSA
+48 NNHTQTA

-61 KTENSRA
+61 KTKNSRA

-154 DVNDAQVP
+154 DVNDAQAP

-170 VRKKGVSVNIKRR
+170 VRKKGVSVNIKQR

-189 KKVQGQQ
+189 KKVQGQENR
-196 DGPHGRKNGGDVV
+196 PHGRKNGGGEV
-209 DGRSPNDDKNQRKS
+209 DGRSSNDNENQSKS
-223 SRGRKQDAK
+223 SRGRKQEAK
-232 QNATKGRQ
+232 QNAARGRQ
-240 NKVEES
+240 KKAEES

-263 VDNAGEVDEGTEL
+263 VDNAGEVDEETES

-301 TEALEVDNEGVAKKG
+301 TEALEVVNEGVAKKG
-316 KRRAKSMPGAKVQT
+316 KRRAKSMPGTKVQT

-349 EGLHEKEEQ
+349 EGLHEKEEP

-388 EEVREDKSG
+388 VEVREYKSG
-397 DVDADNHEKPAE
+397 DVDADNHEKPSD

-441 KEADNK
+441 KKADNK

-452 GSGEGDEE
+452 GGGEGDEE
-460 GGVDD
+460 GSVED
-465 VIEDENEAC
+465 VIEEENEASK
-474 NNTGYEKVCQEKT
+474 NTGYEKVGQEKT
-487 RTQRKKTEDALID
+487 RAQRKKTEDALID
-500 KKDGNRGKEGA
+500 RKDGNGEKEGV
-511 GGGSRMEDVEEK
+511 GGGSRLEDVEEK

-533 GKAVASKRKTRAS
+533 GKAGASKRKTRAS

-553 ERRDDNQEEEEEEEN
+553 ERRDDNQEEEGN
-568 IADSALVSNVEDQ
+568 IAESALVPNVEDQ
-581 EDNGVMES
+581 GDNGVMEP
-589 EDTEQEDELYATGDA
+589 EDTGQEDELYATGDA
-604 MVNSS
+604 MANSS

-623 QSSSEKAEQ
+623 QSSSDKGEE

-640 VSNNASSSLEASKK
+640 VSNNVSSSLEFRKK

-674 KRRANKVNSSKVS
+674 KRRANKVNSSKAS

-705 KKPRLEEVLTEKGVT
+705 KKPRLEEVLTEKEAA

-727 AETWVAVN
+727 AKTWVAVN

-742 AHSGGNSKGGNKSV
+742 AQSGGNSKGGNKSV
-756 AQKNSAK
+756 AQKNSTK

-793 DGAVEGR
+793 DGGVEGG

-829 KSGGPVVRTHAGI
+829 KSGGRVVRTHAGI

>member
-1 MFCSL
+1 MFYSL
-6 CLHIR
+6 YSRIR
-11 RGLHDVNCTAVKN
+11 RGLHDVNSTEVKN
-24 GKTGNSDSEID
+24 RKAGNSDSEID

-48 TNNYPKSA
+48 SNDHPRTA

-61 KTENSRA
+61 KTENNRA
-68 TKAKQNQKQRDTSD
+68 TKAKQNQKQRDMSD
-82 DDEEVIDVEGIE
+82 DDDGVIDVEGVE
-94 EDETFLT
+94 EEETFLT

-110 STVVDKSPVAAEAE
+110 STVVDKSSVAAEAE

-154 DVNDAQVP
+154 DVNDAQAP

-170 VRKKGVSVNIKRR
+170 VRKKGVSVNIKQR
-183 ATRGKQ
+183 ATGGKQ
-189 KKVQGQQ
+189 KKVQGQEN
-196 DGPHGRKNGGDVV
+196 GPHGRKNGGDVV
-209 DGRSPNDDKNQRKS
+209 DGRSSSDNKNQNKS

-232 QNATKGRQ
+232 QNAARGRQ
-240 NKVEES
+240 KNAEES

-252 DNGEVYIDNVE
+252 DNGEVCIDNVE
-263 VDNAGEVDEGTEL
+263 VDNAGEVDGGTES

-296 SKVAE
+296 SKVVE
-301 TEALEVDNEGVAKKG
+301 TEALEVDNDGVAKKG
-316 KRRAKSMPGAKVQT
+316 KRRAKSMPGTKVQT
-330 QKLSKSSKNDGKS
+330 QKLSRSSKNDGKS
-343 SAVFSD
+343 SAVFPD
-349 EGLHEKEEQ
+349 EGLHDKEEQ

-379 GRKEKTDEK
+379 GRKEKTDERI
-388 EEVREDKSG
+388 EVREDKSG
-397 DVDADNHEKPAE
+397 DVDAENQEKPAE

-447 LQGKG
+447 LQGKDG
-452 GSGEGDEE
+452 GGEGDEE
-460 GGVDD
+460 GGVED
-465 VIEDENEAC
+465 VIEDENEAS
-474 NNTGYEKVCQEKT
+474 NDTGYEKVGREKT
-487 RTQRKKTEDALID
+487 RAQRKKTEDALID
-500 KKDGNRGKEGA
+500 RKDGKEGV
-511 GGGSRMEDVEEK
+511 GGGSRLEDVEEK

-533 GKAVASKRKTRAS
+533 GKAGASKRKTRAS

-553 ERRDDNQEEEEEEEN
+553 ERRDDNQEEEEGN
-568 IADSALVSNVEDQ
+568 IADSALVPNVEDQ
-581 EDNGVMES
+581 EDNRVMES
-589 EDTEQEDELYATGDA
+589 QDTEQEDELYATGDA
-604 MVNSS
+604 MANNS
-609 RVMALDTVDELDED
+609 RVMALDTVDESDED
-623 QSSSEKAEQ
+623 QSSSDKAEQ
-632 ETRSGSTI
+632 ETRSNSTI
-640 VSNNASSSLEASKK
+640 VSNNASSSLESRKK
-654 DNSGTGRRRRKPS
+654 DNSGKGRRRRKPS

-674 KRRANKVNSSKVS
+674 KRRANKVNSSKAS

-705 KKPRLEEVLTEKGVT
+705 KKPRLEEVLTEKT
-720 LNSGKRG
+720 AALNSRKRG
-727 AETWVAVN
+727 AETCLAVN

-742 AHSGGNSKGGNKSV
+742 AQSGGNSKGGNKSV

-763 SSKDGHEKSLQDADE
+763 SSKDGHEKSLQNADE
-778 NEGYDEGDVDYSVSE
+778 NEGYDEGDADYSVSE
-793 DGAVEGR
+793 DGGVEGR

-814 PSALGKPATE
+814 LSALGKPAAE

-829 KSGGPVVRTHAGI
+829 KSGGRVVRTHAGI
-842 V
+842 D

>member
-11 RGLHDVNCTAVKN
+11 RGLRDVNCTEVRN
-24 GKTGNSDSEID
+24 GKAGNNDSEID
-35 AVDVEVESPPAVV
+35 AVDVEIESPSTVV
-48 TNNYPKSA
+48 SNNHTQTA

-61 KTENSRA
+61 KTKNSRA

-154 DVNDAQVP
+154 DVNDAQAP

-170 VRKKGVSVNIKRR
+170 VRKKGVSVNIKQR

-189 KKVQGQQ
+189 KKVQGQEN
-196 DGPHGRKNGGDVV
+196 GPHGRKNGGGEV
-209 DGRSPNDDKNQRKS
+209 DGRSSNDNENQSKS
-223 SRGRKQDAK
+223 SRGRKQEAK
-232 QNATKGRQ
+232 QNAARGRQ
-240 NKVEES
+240 KKAEES

-263 VDNAGEVDEGTEL
+263 VDNAGEVDEETES

-301 TEALEVDNEGVAKKG
+301 TEALEVDNDGVAKKG
-316 KRRAKSMPGAKVQT
+316 KRRAKSMPGTKVQT

-349 EGLHEKEEQ
+349 EGLHEKEEP

-388 EEVREDKSG
+388 VEVREYKSG
-397 DVDADNHEKPAE
+397 DVDADNHEKPSD

-441 KEADNK
+441 KKADNK

-452 GSGEGDEE
+452 GGGEGDEE
-460 GGVDD
+460 GSVED
-465 VIEDENEAC
+465 VIEEENEAS
-474 NNTGYEKVCQEKT
+474 NDTGYEKVGQEKT
-487 RTQRKKTEDALID
+487 RAQRKKTEDALID
-500 KKDGNRGKEGA
+500 RKDGKGREEGV
-511 GGGSRMEDVEEK
+511 GGDSRLEDVEEK
-523 VNMPSEGKRD
+523 VNMPSEGERD
-533 GKAVASKRKTRAS
+533 WKAGAGKRKTRAS

-553 ERRDDNQEEEEEEEN
+553 ERRDDNQEEEEEGN

-589 EDTEQEDELYATGDA
+589 EDTGQEDELYATGDA
-604 MVNSS
+604 MANNS
-609 RVMALDTVDELDED
+609 RVMALDTVDELGED
-623 QSSSEKAEQ
+623 QSSSDKGEE

-640 VSNNASSSLEASKK
+640 VSNNVSSSLEFRKK

-674 KRRANKVNSSKVS
+674 KRRANKVNSSKAS

-705 KKPRLEEVLTEKGVT
+705 KKPRLEKVLTEKEAA

-727 AETWVAVN
+727 AKTWVAVN

-742 AHSGGNSKGGNKSV
+742 AQSGGNSKGGNKSV
-756 AQKNSAK
+756 AQKNSTK

-800 TFEEIPSEDTTPRP
+800 TFEEIPSEDMTPRP
-814 PSALGKPATE
+814 LSALGKPATE

-829 KSGGPVVRTHAGI
+829 KSGGPVVRTRAGI
-842 V
+842 D

>member
-1 MFCSL
+1 M
-6 CLHIR
+6 
-11 RGLHDVNCTAVKN
+11 NCTAVKN
-24 GKTGNSDSEID
+24 GKTGNSDSEND
-35 AVDVEVESPPAVV
+35 AVDVEIESPSAVV
-48 TNNYPKSA
+48 SNDHPQTA
-56 AKPKE
+56 TKPKE

-110 STVVDKSPVAAEAE
+110 STVVDKFPVAAGAE

-154 DVNDAQVP
+154 DVNDAQAP

-170 VRKKGVSVNIKRR
+170 VRKKGVSVNIKQR

-189 KKVQGQQ
+189 KKVQGQEN
-196 DGPHGRKNGGDVV
+196 GPHSRKNGGDVE
-209 DGRSPNDDKNQRKS
+209 DGRPSNDNENQSKS
-223 SRGRKQDAK
+223 SRGRKQEAK
-232 QNATKGRQ
+232 QNAARGRQ
-240 NKVEES
+240 KKAEES

-263 VDNAGEVDEGTEL
+263 VDNAGEVDEETES

-301 TEALEVDNEGVAKKG
+301 TEALEVDNDGVAKKG
-316 KRRAKSMPGAKVQT
+316 KRRAKSMPGTKVQT

-349 EGLHEKEEQ
+349 EGLQDKEEQ
-358 KRGKGRRS
+358 KREKGRRS

-397 DVDADNHEKPAE
+397 DVDADNHEKPSD

-447 LQGKG
+447 LQGKDDG
-452 GSGEGDEE
+452 GEGDEE

-465 VIEDENEAC
+465 VIEDENEASK
-474 NNTGYEKVCQEKT
+474 NTGYEKVGREKT
-487 RTQRKKTEDALID
+487 RAQRKKTEDAFID
-500 KKDGNRGKEGA
+500 RKDGNGGKEGV
-511 GGGSRMEDVEEK
+511 GGGSRLEDVEEK

-533 GKAVASKRKTRAS
+533 GKAGASKRKTRAS

-553 ERRDDNQEEEEEEEN
+553 ERRDESQGEEEEEEGN
-568 IADSALVSNVEDQ
+568 IADSALVPNVADQ

-589 EDTEQEDELYATGDA
+589 EDTEHEDELYATGDA
-604 MVNSS
+604 MANSS
-609 RVMALDTVDELDED
+609 RVMALDTVDELYED
-623 QSSSEKAEQ
+623 QSSSDKDKQ

-640 VSNNASSSLEASKK
+640 VSNNASSSLESRKK

-674 KRRANKVNSSKVS
+674 KRRANKVNSSKAS

-692 PESTTESEQGTYA
+692 PESTTESEQGTYV
-705 KKPRLEEVLTEKGVT
+705 KKPRLDEVLTEKGVT

-727 AETWVAVN
+727 AVN
-735 SRKSGGG
+735 LRRSGRG
-742 AHSGGNSKGGNKSV
+742 AQSGGNSKGGNKSV

-763 SSKDGHEKSLQDADE
+763 SSKDGHEKSLQNADE

-793 DGAVEGR
+793 DGGVEGR

-814 PSALGKPATE
+814 LSALGKPATE

-842 V
+842 D

>member
-1 MFCSL
+1 M
-6 CLHIR
+6 
-11 RGLHDVNCTAVKN
+11 NCTAVKN
-24 GKTGNSDSEID
+24 GKTGNSDSEND
-35 AVDVEVESPPAVV
+35 AVDVEIESPSAVV
-48 TNNYPKSA
+48 SNDHPQTATKL
-56 AKPKE
+56 KE

-68 TKAKQNQKQRDTSD
+68 TKAKQNQKQQDMSD

-154 DVNDAQVP
+154 DVNDAQAP

-170 VRKKGVSVNIKRR
+170 VRKKGVSVNIKQR

-189 KKVQGQQ
+189 KKVQGQEN
-196 DGPHGRKNGGDVV
+196 GPHGRKNSGGEV
-209 DGRSPNDDKNQRKS
+209 DGGSSNDNENQSKS
-223 SRGRKQDAK
+223 SRGRKQEAK
-232 QNATKGRQ
+232 QNAARGRQ
-240 NKVEES
+240 KKAEES

-263 VDNAGEVDEGTEL
+263 VDNAGEVDEETES

-316 KRRAKSMPGAKVQT
+316 KRRAKSMPGTKVQT

-349 EGLHEKEEQ
+349 EGLQDKEEQ
-358 KRGKGRRS
+358 RRGKGRRS

-371 QQQKEPVK
+371 QQQEEPVK
-379 GRKEKTDEK
+379 GRKEKI
-388 EEVREDKSG
+388 EVREDKSG
-397 DVDADNHEKPAE
+397 DVDADNHEKLSE

-423 ESDEQVELSGRK
+423 ESDEQIELSGRK

-447 LQGKG
+447 LQRKDG
-452 GSGEGDEE
+452 GGEGDEE

-465 VIEDENEAC
+465 VIEDENEAS
-474 NNTGYEKVCQEKT
+474 NDAGYEKVSQEKT
-487 RTQRKKTEDALID
+487 RAQRKKTEDALID
-500 KKDGNRGKEGA
+500 RKDANGGKEGV
-511 GGGSRMEDVEEK
+511 GGGSRLEDVEEK

-533 GKAVASKRKTRAS
+533 GKAGASKRKTRAS
-546 RKRQANT
+546 RKRPANT
-553 ERRDDNQEEEEEEEN
+553 ERRDDNQGEEEGN
-568 IADSALVSNVEDQ
+568 IAESALVPKVEDR
-581 EDNGVMES
+581 EDNGAMEP
-589 EDTEQEDELYATGDA
+589 EDTGQEDELYATGDA
-604 MVNSS
+604 MANSS

-623 QSSSEKAEQ
+623 QSSSDKGEE

-640 VSNNASSSLEASKK
+640 VSNNASSSLESKKK

-763 SSKDGHEKSLQDADE
+763 SSKDGNEKSLQDADE
-778 NEGYDEGDVDYSVSE
+778 NEGYDEGDVEYSVSE

-814 PSALGKPATE
+814 LSALGKPATE

-842 V
+842 D

>member
-24 GKTGNSDSEID
+24 GKTGNSDSEND

-48 TNNYPKSA
+48 SNDHPQTA
-56 AKPKE
+56 AKAKE

-68 TKAKQNQKQRDTSD
+68 TKAKQNQKQQDTSDD

-110 STVVDKSPVAAEAE
+110 STVVDKSPVVAEAE

-154 DVNDAQVP
+154 DVNDAQAP

-170 VRKKGVSVNIKRR
+170 VRKKGVSVNIKQR

-189 KKVQGQQ
+189 KKVQGQEN
-196 DGPHGRKNGGDVV
+196 GPHDRKNGGGEV
-209 DGRSPNDDKNQRKS
+209 DGRSSNDNENQSKS
-223 SRGRKQDAK
+223 SRGRKQEAK
-232 QNATKGRQ
+232 QNAARGRQ
-240 NKVEES
+240 KKAEES

-263 VDNAGEVDEGTEL
+263 VDNAGKVDEETES

-296 SKVAE
+296 LKVAE
-301 TEALEVDNEGVAKKG
+301 TEALKVDNDGVAKKG
-316 KRRAKSMPGAKVQT
+316 KRRAKSMPGTKVQT

-343 SAVFSD
+343 SAVFPD
-349 EGLHEKEEQ
+349 EELHDKEEQ

-371 QQQKEPVK
+371 QQQEEPVK

-388 EEVREDKSG
+388 VEVREDKSG
-397 DVDADNHEKPAE
+397 DVDADNHEKPSD
-409 LKTGKQRKNVAKGS
+409 LKTGKQRKSVAKGS

-447 LQGKG
+447 LQGKDG
-452 GSGEGDEE
+452 GGEGDEE

-465 VIEDENEAC
+465 VIEEENEASK
-474 NNTGYEKVCQEKT
+474 NTGYEKGGQEKT
-487 RTQRKKTEDALID
+487 RVQRKKTEDALIER
-500 KKDGNRGKEGA
+500 KDGNGGKEGV
-511 GGGSRMEDVEEK
+511 GGGSRLEDVEEK

-533 GKAVASKRKTRAS
+533 GKAGASKRKTRAS
-546 RKRQANT
+546 RKRQENT
-553 ERRDDNQEEEEEEEN
+553 ERRDDNQEEEEGN
-568 IADSALVSNVEDQ
+568 IAESALVPNVEDQ
-581 EDNGVMES
+581 EDNGVMEP
-589 EDTEQEDELYATGDA
+589 EDTEQEDELYTTGDA
-604 MVNSS
+604 MANNS

-623 QSSSEKAEQ
+623 QPSSDKGEE

-640 VSNNASSSLEASKK
+640 VSNNASSSLESKKK

-674 KRRANKVNSSKVS
+674 KRRANKVNSSNVS

-705 KKPRLEEVLTEKGVT
+705 KKPRLEEVLTEKGVK
-720 LNSGKRG
+720 LSSGKRG
-727 AETWVAVN
+727 AKTWVAVN

-742 AHSGGNSKGGNKSV
+742 AQSGGNSKGGNKSV

-814 PSALGKPATE
+814 LSALGKPATE

-842 V
+842 D

>member
-11 RGLHDVNCTAVKN
+11 RGLRDVNCTEVKN
-24 GKTGNSDSEID
+24 GKAGNNDCEID
-35 AVDVEVESPPAVV
+35 AVDVEIESPPAVV
-48 TNNYPKSA
+48 SNDHPQTA
-56 AKPKE
+56 TKPNE

-68 TKAKQNQKQRDTSD
+68 TKAKQNEKQPDTSD
-82 DDEEVIDVEGIE
+82 DEEEVIDVEGIE

-154 DVNDAQVP
+154 DVNDAQAP

-170 VRKKGVSVNIKRR
+170 VRKKGVSVNIKQR

-189 KKVQGQQ
+189 KKVQGQEN
-196 DGPHGRKNGGDVV
+196 GPHGRKNGGGEV
-209 DGRSPNDDKNQRKS
+209 DGGSSNDNENQSKS
-223 SRGRKQDAK
+223 SRGRKQEAK
-232 QNATKGRQ
+232 QNAARGRQ
-240 NKVEES
+240 KKVEES

-263 VDNAGEVDEGTEL
+263 VENAGEVDEETES

-291 NKVES
+291 KKVES

-301 TEALEVDNEGVAKKG
+301 TEALEVDNDGVAKKG
-316 KRRAKSMPGAKVQT
+316 KRRAKSMPGTKVQT

-343 SAVFSD
+343 SAVFSE
-349 EGLHEKEEQ
+349 EGLHDEEEQ
-358 KRGKGRRS
+358 KRGEERRS

-447 LQGKG
+447 LQGKDG
-452 GSGEGDEE
+452 GGEGDEE
-460 GGVDD
+460 DGVDD
-465 VIEDENEAC
+465 VIEEENEAS
-474 NNTGYEKVCQEKT
+474 NNTGYEKVSQEKT
-487 RTQRKKTEDALID
+487 RAQRRKTEDAFID
-500 KKDGNRGKEGA
+500 RTDGNGGKEGV
-511 GGGSRMEDVEEK
+511 GGGSRLEDVEEK

-533 GKAVASKRKTRAS
+533 GKAGASKRKTRAS

-553 ERRDDNQEEEEEEEN
+553 ERRDESQEEKEEGN
-568 IADSALVSNVEDQ
+568 IADSALVPNVADQ

-589 EDTEQEDELYATGDA
+589 EDTEHEDELYATGDA
-604 MVNSS
+604 MANSS

-623 QSSSEKAEQ
+623 QSSSDKGEE

-640 VSNNASSSLEASKK
+640 VSNNASSSLESRKK

-674 KRRANKVNSSKVS
+674 KRRANKVNSSKAS

-720 LNSGKRG
+720 LSSGKRG
-727 AETWVAVN
+727 AKTWVAVN

-742 AHSGGNSKGGNKSV
+742 VQSGGNSKGGNKSV

-763 SSKDGHEKSLQDADE
+763 SSKDGHEKSLQNADE

-793 DGAVEGR
+793 DGGVEGG

-829 KSGGPVVRTHAGI
+829 KSGGRVVRTHAGI

>member
-1 MFCSL
+1 M
-6 CLHIR
+6 
-11 RGLHDVNCTAVKN
+11 NCTAVKN
-24 GKTGNSDSEID
+24 GKTGNSDSEND
-35 AVDVEVESPPAVV
+35 AVDVEIESPSAVV
-48 TNNYPKSA
+48 SNDHPQTA
-56 AKPKE
+56 TKPKE

-68 TKAKQNQKQRDTSD
+68 TKVKQNQKQRDTSD

-110 STVVDKSPVAAEAE
+110 STVVDKSPVAAGAE

-154 DVNDAQVP
+154 DVNDAQAP

-170 VRKKGVSVNIKRR
+170 VRKKGVSVNIKQR

-189 KKVQGQQ
+189 KKVQGQEN
-196 DGPHGRKNGGDVV
+196 GPHSRKNGGDVE
-209 DGRSPNDDKNQRKS
+209 DGRPSNENKNQNKS
-223 SRGRKQDAK
+223 SRRRKQEAK
-232 QNATKGRQ
+232 QNAARGRQ
-240 NKVEES
+240 EKVEES

-263 VDNAGEVDEGTEL
+263 VDNAGEVDEGTES
-276 FSSRAGQS
+276 FSSRVGQS

-316 KRRAKSMPGAKVQT
+316 KRRAKSMPGTKVQT

-349 EGLHEKEEQ
+349 EGLQDKEEQ
-358 KRGKGRRS
+358 RRGKGRRS
-366 VPNIR
+366 VPNMR
-371 QQQKEPVK
+371 QQQEEPVK
-379 GRKEKTDEK
+379 GRKEKT
-388 EEVREDKSG
+388 EVREDKSG
-397 DVDADNHEKPAE
+397 DVDADNHEKLSE

-447 LQGKG
+447 LQGKDG
-452 GSGEGDEE
+452 GGEGDEE
-460 GGVDD
+460 DGVDD
-465 VIEDENEAC
+465 VIEEENEAS
-474 NNTGYEKVCQEKT
+474 NNTGYEKVSQEKT
-487 RTQRKKTEDALID
+487 RAQRRKTEDAFID
-500 KKDGNRGKEGA
+500 RTDGNGGKEGV
-511 GGGSRMEDVEEK
+511 GGGSRLEDVEEK

-533 GKAVASKRKTRAS
+533 GKAGARKRKTRAS

-553 ERRDDNQEEEEEEEN
+553 ERRDESQEEEEEGK
-568 IADSALVSNVEDQ
+568 IADSALVHNVADR

-589 EDTEQEDELYATGDA
+589 EDTEHEDELYATGDA
-604 MVNSS
+604 MANNS
-609 RVMALDTVDELDED
+609 RVMALHTVDELDED
-623 QSSSEKAEQ
+623 QSSSDKAEQ

-640 VSNNASSSLEASKK
+640 VSNNASSSLESRKK

-674 KRRANKVNSSKVS
+674 KRRANKVNSSKAS

-705 KKPRLEEVLTEKGVT
+705 KKPRLEEVLTEKGAA

-727 AETWVAVN
+727 AKTWVAVN

-742 AHSGGNSKGGNKSV
+742 VQSGGNSKGGNKSV

-763 SSKDGHEKSLQDADE
+763 SSKDGHEKSLQNADE

-793 DGAVEGR
+793 DGGVEGG

-829 KSGGPVVRTHAGI
+829 KSGGRVVRTHAGI

>member
-1 MFCSL
+1 M
-6 CLHIR
+6 
-11 RGLHDVNCTAVKN
+11 NCTAVKN
-24 GKTGNSDSEID
+24 GKTGNSDSEND
-35 AVDVEVESPPAVV
+35 AVDVEIESPSAVV
-48 TNNYPKSA
+48 SNDHPQTTT
-56 AKPKE
+56 KPKE

-110 STVVDKSPVAAEAE
+110 SIVVNKSPVAAEAE

-154 DVNDAQVP
+154 DVNDAQAP

-170 VRKKGVSVNIKRR
+170 VRKKGASVNIKQR

-189 KKVQGQQ
+189 KKVQGQEN
-196 DGPHGRKNGGDVV
+196 GPDGRKNGGGEV
-209 DGRSPNDDKNQRKS
+209 DGRSSNDNENQSKS
-223 SRGRKQDAK
+223 SRGRKQEAK
-232 QNATKGRQ
+232 QNAARGRQ
-240 NKVEES
+240 KKAEES

-263 VDNAGEVDEGTEL
+263 VDSAGEVDEETES

-316 KRRAKSMPGAKVQT
+316 KRRAKSMPGTKVQA

-349 EGLHEKEEQ
+349 EGLHEKDEQ

-379 GRKEKTDEK
+379 GRKEKTDE
-388 EEVREDKSG
+388 EVEVREDKSG
-397 DVDADNHEKPAE
+397 DVDADNHDRPAE

-447 LQGKG
+447 LQGKDG
-452 GSGEGDEE
+452 GGEGDEE

-465 VIEDENEAC
+465 VIEDENEASK
-474 NNTGYEKVCQEKT
+474 NTGYEKVGREKT
-487 RTQRKKTEDALID
+487 RAQRKKTEDAFID
-500 KKDGNRGKEGA
+500 RKDGNGGKEGV
-511 GGGSRMEDVEEK
+511 GGGSRLEDVEEK

-533 GKAVASKRKTRAS
+533 GKAGASKRKTRAS

-553 ERRDDNQEEEEEEEN
+553 ERRDESQEEEEEEGN
-568 IADSALVSNVEDQ
+568 IADSALVPNVADQ

-589 EDTEQEDELYATGDA
+589 EDTEHEDELYATGDA
-604 MVNSS
+604 MANSS

-623 QSSSEKAEQ
+623 QSSSDKGEE

-640 VSNNASSSLEASKK
+640 VSNNASSSLESRKK

-674 KRRANKVNSSKVS
+674 KRRANKVNSSKAS

-705 KKPRLEEVLTEKGVT
+705 KKPRLDEVLTEKGVT

-727 AETWVAVN
+727 AVN
-735 SRKSGGG
+735 LRRSGRG
-742 AHSGGNSKGGNKSV
+742 AQSGGNSKGGNKSV

-763 SSKDGHEKSLQDADE
+763 SSKDGHEKSLQNADE

-793 DGAVEGR
+793 DGGVEGR

-814 PSALGKPATE
+814 LSALGKPATE

-842 V
+842 D

>member
-1 MFCSL
+1 M
-6 CLHIR
+6 
-11 RGLHDVNCTAVKN
+11 NCTAVKN
-24 GKTGNSDSEID
+24 GKTGNSDSEND
-35 AVDVEVESPPAVV
+35 AVDVEIESPSAVV
-48 TNNYPKSA
+48 SNDHPQTA
-56 AKPKE
+56 TKPKE

-110 STVVDKSPVAAEAE
+110 STVVDKSPVAAKAE

-154 DVNDAQVP
+154 DVNDAQAP

-170 VRKKGVSVNIKRR
+170 VRKKGVSVNIKQR

-189 KKVQGQQ
+189 KKVQGQEN
-196 DGPHGRKNGGDVV
+196 GPHSRKNGGDVV
-209 DGRSPNDDKNQRKS
+209 DGRPSNENKNQNKS
-223 SRGRKQDAK
+223 SRGRKQEAK
-232 QNATKGRQ
+232 QNAARGRQ
-240 NKVEES
+240 EKAEES

-263 VDNAGEVDEGTEL
+263 VDNAGEVDEETES
-276 FSSRAGQS
+276 FSSREGQS

-301 TEALEVDNEGVAKKG
+301 TEALEVDNDGVAKKG
-316 KRRAKSMPGAKVQT
+316 KRRAKSMPGTKVQA
-330 QKLSKSSKNDGKS
+330 QRLSKSSKNDGKS

-349 EGLHEKEEQ
+349 EGLHENEEQ

-366 VPNIR
+366 VPNTR

-379 GRKEKTDEK
+379 GRKEKT
-388 EEVREDKSG
+388 EVREDKSG
-397 DVDADNHEKPAE
+397 DVDADNHEKLSE

-423 ESDEQVELSGRK
+423 ESDEQIELSGRK

-447 LQGKG
+447 LQGKDG
-452 GSGEGDEE
+452 GGEGDEE

-465 VIEDENEAC
+465 VIEDENEAS
-474 NNTGYEKVCQEKT
+474 NDAGYEKVGQGKT
-487 RTQRKKTEDALID
+487 RAQRKKTEDALID
-500 KKDGNRGKEGA
+500 RKDGNGGKEGV
-511 GGGSRMEDVEEK
+511 GGGSRLEDVEEK

-533 GKAVASKRKTRAS
+533 GKAGASKRKTRAS

-553 ERRDDNQEEEEEEEN
+553 ERRDESQEEEEEEEGN
-568 IADSALVSNVEDQ
+568 IADSALVPNVADQ

-589 EDTEQEDELYATGDA
+589 EDTEHEDELYATGDA
-604 MVNSS
+604 MANNS
-609 RVMALDTVDELDED
+609 RVMALHTVDELDED
-623 QSSSEKAEQ
+623 QSSSDKAEQ

-640 VSNNASSSLEASKK
+640 VSNNASSSSESRKK

-674 KRRANKVNSSKVS
+674 KRRANKVNSSKAS
-687 VSASS
+687 VSSSS

-705 KKPRLEEVLTEKGVT
+705 KKPRLEEVLTEKEAA

-727 AETWVAVN
+727 AKTWVAVN

-756 AQKNSAK
+756 AQKKSAK
-763 SSKDGHEKSLQDADE
+763 SSKDGHEKSLQNADE

-793 DGAVEGR
+793 DGGVEGR

-842 V
+842 D

>member
-24 GKTGNSDSEID
+24 GKTGSSDSEND
-35 AVDVEVESPPAVV
+35 AVDVEIQSPPAVV
-48 TNNYPKSA
+48 SNDHPQTA
-56 AKPKE
+56 TKPKE

-68 TKAKQNQKQRDTSD
+68 TKAKQNQKQQDTSD

-154 DVNDAQVP
+154 DVNDAQAP
-162 KVKKSRIP
+162 KVKKSKIP
-170 VRKKGVSVNIKRR
+170 VRKKGVSLNIKQR

-189 KKVQGQQ
+189 KKVQGQEN
-196 DGPHGRKNGGDVV
+196 GPHSRKNGGDVV
-209 DGRSPNDDKNQRKS
+209 DGRPSNENKNQNKS
-223 SRGRKQDAK
+223 SRGRKQEAK
-232 QNATKGRQ
+232 QNAERGRQ
-240 NKVEES
+240 EKAEES

-252 DNGEVYIDNVE
+252 DNGEVCIDNVE
-263 VDNAGEVDEGTEL
+263 VDNAGEVDGGTES
-276 FSSRAGQS
+276 FSSRTGQS

-291 NKVES
+291 NKVEN

-301 TEALEVDNEGVAKKG
+301 TEALEVDNDGVVKKG
-316 KRRAKSMPGAKVQT
+316 KRRAKSMPGTKVQT

-349 EGLHEKEEQ
+349 EGLQDKEEQ
-358 KRGKGRRS
+358 RRGKGRRS

-379 GRKEKTDEK
+379 GGKEKTDEK
-388 EEVREDKSG
+388 VEVREDKSG
-397 DVDADNHEKPAE
+397 DVDTDNLEKPSD
-409 LKTGKQRKNVAKGS
+409 LKTGKQRKSVAKGS

-447 LQGKG
+447 LQGKDG
-452 GSGEGDEE
+452 GGEGHEE

-465 VIEDENEAC
+465 VMEDENAASK
-474 NNTGYEKVCQEKT
+474 NTGCEKVGQEKT
-487 RTQRKKTEDALID
+487 RAQRKKTEYALID
-500 KKDGNRGKEGA
+500 RKDGNGGKEGV
-511 GGGSRMEDVEEK
+511 GGGSRLEDVEEK

-533 GKAVASKRKTRAS
+533 GKAGASKRKTRAS

-553 ERRDDNQEEEEEEEN
+553 ERRDESQEEEEEGN
-568 IADSALVSNVEDQ
+568 IADSALVPKVADQ

-589 EDTEQEDELYATGDA
+589 EDTEHEDELYATGDA
-604 MVNSS
+604 MANNS
-609 RVMALDTVDELDED
+609 RVMALHTVDELDED
-623 QSSSEKAEQ
+623 QSSSDKAEQ

-640 VSNNASSSLEASKK
+640 VSNNASSSLESRKK

-674 KRRANKVNSSKVS
+674 KRRVNKVNCSKAS

-720 LNSGKRG
+720 LRSGKRG
-727 AETWVAVN
+727 AETRVAEN

-742 AHSGGNSKGGNKSV
+742 AQSGGNSKGGNKSV
-756 AQKNSAK
+756 AQKKSAM
-763 SSKDGHEKSLQDADE
+763 SSKDGHEKSLQNADE

-793 DGAVEGR
+793 DGGVEGR

-814 PSALGKPATE
+814 LSALGKPATE

-829 KSGGPVVRTHAGI
+829 KSGGRVVRTHAGI
-842 V
+842 D

>member
-1 MFCSL
+1 M
-6 CLHIR
+6 
-11 RGLHDVNCTAVKN
+11 NCTAVKN
-24 GKTGNSDSEID
+24 GKTGNSDSEND
-35 AVDVEVESPPAVV
+35 AVDVENESPSAVV
-48 TNNYPKSA
+48 SNDHPQTA
-56 AKPKE
+56 TKPKE

-154 DVNDAQVP
+154 DVNDAQAP

-170 VRKKGVSVNIKRR
+170 VRKKRVSVNVKQR

-196 DGPHGRKNGGDVV
+196 NGPHGRKNGGDVV
-209 DGRSPNDDKNQRKS
+209 DGRSSNDNKNQSKS
-223 SRGRKQDAK
+223 SRGKKQEAK
-232 QNATKGRQ
+232 QNAARGRQ
-240 NKVEES
+240 KKVEES
-246 TIEGHE
+246 TIEGH

-263 VDNAGEVDEGTEL
+263 VDNAGEVDGGTES
-276 FSSRAGQS
+276 FSSRTGQS

-291 NKVES
+291 NKIES

-301 TEALEVDNEGVAKKG
+301 TEALEVDNDGVAKKG
-316 KRRAKSMPGAKVQT
+316 KRRAKSMPGTKVQT

-349 EGLHEKEEQ
+349 EGLHENEEQ
-358 KRGKGRRS
+358 KRGKGRS
-366 VPNIR
+366 VPNTR

-388 EEVREDKSG
+388 VEVLEDKSG
-397 DVDADNHEKPAE
+397 DVDAENHEKPAE
-409 LKTGKQRKNVAKGS
+409 LKTGKQRKSVAKAS

-447 LQGKG
+447 LQGKDG
-452 GSGEGDEE
+452 GGEGGEE

-465 VIEDENEAC
+465 VIEDESEASK
-474 NNTGYEKVCQEKT
+474 NTGYEKVGQEKT
-487 RTQRKKTEDALID
+487 RAQRKKTEDALID
-500 KKDGNRGKEGA
+500 RKDGNGGKEGV
-511 GGGSRMEDVEEK
+511 GGGSRLEDVEEK

-533 GKAVASKRKTRAS
+533 GKAGASKRKTRAS
-546 RKRQANT
+546 SKRQANT
-553 ERRDDNQEEEEEEEN
+553 ERRDDNQEEEEGN
-568 IADSALVSNVEDQ
+568 IAESALVPNVEDQ
-581 EDNGVMES
+581 GDNGVMEP
-589 EDTEQEDELYATGDA
+589 EDTGQEDELYATGDA
-604 MVNSS
+604 MANSS

-623 QSSSEKAEQ
+623 QSSSDKGEE

-640 VSNNASSSLEASKK
+640 VSNNVSSSLEFRKK
-654 DNSGTGRRRRKPS
+654 DISGTGRRRRKPS

-674 KRRANKVNSSKVS
+674 KRRANKVNSSKAS

-705 KKPRLEEVLTEKGVT
+705 KKPRIEEVLTEKEAA

-727 AETWVAVN
+727 AKTWVAVN

-742 AHSGGNSKGGNKSV
+742 AQSGGNSKGGNKSV
-756 AQKNSAK
+756 AQKNSTK

-800 TFEEIPSEDTTPRP
+800 TFEEIPSEDMTPRP
-814 PSALGKPATE
+814 LSALGKPATE

-842 V
+842 D

>member
-1 MFCSL
+1 M
-6 CLHIR
+6 
-11 RGLHDVNCTAVKN
+11 NCTAVKN
-24 GKTGNSDSEID
+24 GKTGNSDSEND
-35 AVDVEVESPPAVV
+35 AVDVEIESPSAVV
-48 TNNYPKSA
+48 SNDHPQTA
-56 AKPKE
+56 TKPKE

-110 STVVDKSPVAAEAE
+110 STVVNKSPVAAEAE

-154 DVNDAQVP
+154 DVNDAQAP

-170 VRKKGVSVNIKRR
+170 VRKKGASVNIKQR

-189 KKVQGQQ
+189 KKVQGQEN
-196 DGPHGRKNGGDVV
+196 GPDGRKNGGGEV
-209 DGRSPNDDKNQRKS
+209 DGRSSNDNENQSKS
-223 SRGRKQDAK
+223 SRGRKQEAK
-232 QNATKGRQ
+232 QNAARGRQ
-240 NKVEES
+240 KKAEES

-263 VDNAGEVDEGTEL
+263 VDNAGEVDEGTES
-276 FSSRAGQS
+276 FSSRVGQS

-316 KRRAKSMPGAKVQT
+316 KRRAKSMPGTKVQA

-349 EGLHEKEEQ
+349 EGLDGKGEQ

-379 GRKEKTDEK
+379 GGKEKTDEK
-388 EEVREDKSG
+388 VEVREDKSS
-397 DVDADNHEKPAE
+397 DVDADNHDRPAE

-447 LQGKG
+447 LQGKDG
-452 GSGEGDEE
+452 GGEGDEE
-460 GGVDD
+460 GGVED
-465 VIEDENEAC
+465 VIENDNEASK
-474 NNTGYEKVCQEKT
+474 NTGYEKVGQEKT
-487 RTQRKKTEDALID
+487 RAQRKKTEDALID
-500 KKDGNRGKEGA
+500 RKDGNGGKEGV
-511 GGGSRMEDVEEK
+511 GGGSRLEDVEEN

-533 GKAVASKRKTRAS
+533 GKAGARKRKTRAS

-553 ERRDDNQEEEEEEEN
+553 ERRDESQEEEEEEGN
-568 IADSALVSNVEDQ
+568 IADSALVHNVADR

-589 EDTEQEDELYATGDA
+589 EDTEHEDELYATGDA
-604 MVNSS
+604 MANNS
-609 RVMALDTVDELDED
+609 RVMALHTVDELDQD
-623 QSSSEKAEQ
+623 QSSSDKAEQ

-640 VSNNASSSLEASKK
+640 VSNNASSSLESRKK

-674 KRRANKVNSSKVS
+674 KRRANKVNSSKAS

-692 PESTTESEQGTYA
+692 PESTTESEQGTYG

-727 AETWVAVN
+727 AKTWVAVN

-742 AHSGGNSKGGNKSV
+742 NSKGENKSV

-763 SSKDGHEKSLQDADE
+763 SSKDGHEKSLQNADE

-793 DGAVEGR
+793 DGGVEGR

-814 PSALGKPATE
+814 LSALGKPATE

-829 KSGGPVVRTHAGI
+829 KSGGRVVRTHAGI

>member
-11 RGLHDVNCTAVKN
+11 RGPHDVNCTAIKN
-24 GKTGNSDSEID
+24 GKAGNRDSEID
-35 AVDVEVESPPAVV
+35 AVDVETESPLAVV
-48 TNNYPKSA
+48 SNDHPQTA
-56 AKPKE
+56 TKPKE
-61 KTENSRA
+61 KTGNSRA
-68 TKAKQNQKQRDTSD
+68 TKAKQNQKQQDTSD

-110 STVVDKSPVAAEAE
+110 STVVDKSPVAAKAE

-154 DVNDAQVP
+154 DVNDAQAP

-170 VRKKGVSVNIKRR
+170 VRKKGVSVNIKQR

-189 KKVQGQQ
+189 KKVQGQEN
-196 DGPHGRKNGGDVV
+196 GPHSRKNGGDVV
-209 DGRSPNDDKNQRKS
+209 DGRPSNENKNQNKS
-223 SRGRKQDAK
+223 SRGRKQEAK
-232 QNATKGRQ
+232 QNAARGRQ
-240 NKVEES
+240 KKAEES

-263 VDNAGEVDEGTEL
+263 VDNAGEVDEETES
-276 FSSRAGQS
+276 FSSREGQS

-301 TEALEVDNEGVAKKG
+301 TEALEVDNDGVAKKG
-316 KRRAKSMPGAKVQT
+316 KRRAKSMPGTKVQT

-349 EGLHEKEEQ
+349 EGLHENEEQ

-366 VPNIR
+366 VPNTR

-388 EEVREDKSG
+388 VEVREDKSG
-397 DVDADNHEKPAE
+397 DVDAENHEKPAE
-409 LKTGKQRKNVAKGS
+409 LKTGKQRKSVAKGS

-447 LQGKG
+447 LQGKDG
-452 GSGEGDEE
+452 GGEGGEE

-465 VIEDENEAC
+465 VIEDENEASK
-474 NNTGYEKVCQEKT
+474 NTGYEKVGQEKT
-487 RTQRKKTEDALID
+487 RAQRKKTEDALID
-500 KKDGNRGKEGA
+500 RKDGNGGKEGV
-511 GGGSRMEDVEEK
+511 GGGSRLEHVEEK

-533 GKAVASKRKTRAS
+533 GKAGASKRKTRAS

-553 ERRDDNQEEEEEEEN
+553 ERRDDNQEEEEGN
-568 IADSALVSNVEDQ
+568 IAESALVPNVEDQ
-581 EDNGVMES
+581 GDNGAMEP
-589 EDTEQEDELYATGDA
+589 EDTGQEDELYSTGDA
-604 MVNSS
+604 MANSS

-623 QSSSEKAEQ
+623 QSSSDTGEE

-640 VSNNASSSLEASKK
+640 VSNNVSSSLEFRKK
-654 DNSGTGRRRRKPS
+654 DISGTGRRRRKPS

-674 KRRANKVNSSKVS
+674 KRRANKVNSSKAS

-705 KKPRLEEVLTEKGVT
+705 KKPRLEEVLTEKEAA

-727 AETWVAVN
+727 AKTWVAVN
-735 SRKSGGG
+735 SRKSGGD
-742 AHSGGNSKGGNKSV
+742 AQSGGNSKRGNKSV

-763 SSKDGHEKSLQDADE
+763 SSKDGHEKSLQNADE
-778 NEGYDEGDVDYSVSE
+778 NEGYGEGDVDYSVSE

-814 PSALGKPATE
+814 LSALGEPATE

-829 KSGGPVVRTHAGI
+829 KSGGRVVRTHAGI
-842 V
+842 D

>member
-11 RGLHDVNCTAVKN
+11 RGPHDVNCTAVKN
-24 GKTGNSDSEID
+24 GKAGNSDSEID
-35 AVDVEVESPPAVV
+35 AVDVETESPLAVV
-48 TNNYPKSA
+48 SNDHPQTA
-56 AKPKE
+56 TKPKE
-61 KTENSRA
+61 KTGNSRA
-68 TKAKQNQKQRDTSD
+68 TKAKQNQKQQDTSD

-154 DVNDAQVP
+154 DVNDAQAP

-170 VRKKGVSVNIKRR
+170 VRKKGVSVNIKQR

-189 KKVQGQQ
+189 KKVHGQEN
-196 DGPHGRKNGGDVV
+196 GPHGRKNGGGEV
-209 DGRSPNDDKNQRKS
+209 DGGSSNDNENQSKS
-223 SRGRKQDAK
+223 SRGRKQEAK
-232 QNATKGRQ
+232 QNAARGRQ
-240 NKVEES
+240 KKAEES

-263 VDNAGEVDEGTEL
+263 VDNAGEVDEETES

-301 TEALEVDNEGVAKKG
+301 TEALEVDNDGVAKKG
-316 KRRAKSMPGAKVQT
+316 KRRAKSMPGTKVQT

-343 SAVFSD
+343 SAVISD
-349 EGLHEKEEQ
+349 EGLQDKEEQ
-358 KRGKGRRS
+358 KREKGRRS

-388 EEVREDKSG
+388 EEDKSG
-397 DVDADNHEKPAE
+397 DADADNHEKPSD

-447 LQGKG
+447 LQGKDDG
-452 GSGEGDEE
+452 GEGEEE

-465 VIEDENEAC
+465 VIEDENEAS
-474 NNTGYEKVCQEKT
+474 NNTGYEKVSQEKT
-487 RTQRKKTEDALID
+487 RAQRRKTEDALID
-500 KKDGNRGKEGA
+500 RKDGNGEKEGV
-511 GGGSRMEDVEEK
+511 GSGSRLEDVEDK
-523 VNMPSEGKRD
+523 VNMPLEGKRD
-533 GKAVASKRKTRAS
+533 GKAGASKRKTRAS

-553 ERRDDNQEEEEEEEN
+553 ERRDDNQEEEEGN
-568 IADSALVSNVEDQ
+568 IAESALVPNVEDQ
-581 EDNGVMES
+581 EDNGVMEP
-589 EDTEQEDELYATGDA
+589 EDTGQEDELYATGDA
-604 MVNSS
+604 MANSS

-623 QSSSEKAEQ
+623 QSSSDKDKQ

-640 VSNNASSSLEASKK
+640 VSNNASSSLESRKK

-674 KRRANKVNSSKVS
+674 KRRANKVNSSKAS

-705 KKPRLEEVLTEKGVT
+705 KKPRLEEVLTEKGVK
-720 LNSGKRG
+720 LSSGKRG
-727 AETWVAVN
+727 AKTWVAVN

-742 AHSGGNSKGGNKSV
+742 AQSGGNSKGGNKSV
-756 AQKNSAK
+756 AQKNSTK

-829 KSGGPVVRTHAGI
+829 KSGGRVVRTRAGI

>member
-1 MFCSL
+1 MFCFL

-24 GKTGNSDSEID
+24 GKTGNSDSEND
-35 AVDVEVESPPAVV
+35 AVDVEIESPSAVV
-48 TNNYPKSA
+48 SNDHPQTA

-110 STVVDKSPVAAEAE
+110 STVVHKSPVAAEAE
-124 SFVMS
+124 SFAMS

-154 DVNDAQVP
+154 DVNDAQAP

-170 VRKKGVSVNIKRR
+170 VRKKGVSVNIKQR

-189 KKVQGQQ
+189 KKVQGQEN
-196 DGPHGRKNGGDVV
+196 GPHGRKNGGGEV
-209 DGRSPNDDKNQRKS
+209 DGGSSNDNENQSKS
-223 SRGRKQDAK
+223 SRGRKQEAK
-232 QNATKGRQ
+232 QNAARGRQ
-240 NKVEES
+240 KKAEES

-263 VDNAGEVDEGTEL
+263 VDNAGEVDEETES

-316 KRRAKSMPGAKVQT
+316 KRRAKSMPGTKVQT

-349 EGLHEKEEQ
+349 EGLQDKEEQ
-358 KRGKGRRS
+358 RRGKGRRS

-371 QQQKEPVK
+371 QQQEEPVK
-379 GRKEKTDEK
+379 GRKEKT
-388 EEVREDKSG
+388 EVREDKSG
-397 DVDADNHEKPAE
+397 DVDADNHEKLSE

-423 ESDEQVELSGRK
+423 ESDEQIELSGRK

-447 LQGKG
+447 LQRKDG
-452 GSGEGDEE
+452 GGEGDEE

-465 VIEDENEAC
+465 VIEDENEAS
-474 NNTGYEKVCQEKT
+474 NNTGYEKVSQEKT
-487 RTQRKKTEDALID
+487 RAQRKKTEDALID
-500 KKDGNRGKEGA
+500 RKDGNGGKEGV
-511 GGGSRMEDVEEK
+511 GGGSRLEDVEEK
-523 VNMPSEGKRD
+523 VNMPSEGKGD
-533 GKAVASKRKTRAS
+533 GKAGASKRKTRAS

-553 ERRDDNQEEEEEEEN
+553 ESRDESQEEEEGN
-568 IADSALVSNVEDQ
+568 IADSTVVPNVED
-581 EDNGVMES
+581 EEHNGVMES
-589 EDTEQEDELYATGDA
+589 EGTEEEDELYARGDEVA
-604 MVNSS
+604 NSS

-623 QSSSEKAEQ
+623 QSSSEKTEQ

-640 VSNNASSSLEASKK
+640 VSNNASSSLESRKK

-674 KRRANKVNSSKVS
+674 KRRANKVNSSKAS

-692 PESTTESEQGTYA
+692 PESTTESEHGTYA

-720 LNSGKRG
+720 LRSGKRG

-763 SSKDGHEKSLQDADE
+763 SSKDGQEESQQNADE

-814 PSALGKPATE
+814 LSALGKPATE

-829 KSGGPVVRTHAGI
+829 KTGGPVVRTHAGI
-842 V
+842 D

>member
-1 MFCSL
+1 M
-6 CLHIR
+6 
-11 RGLHDVNCTAVKN
+11 NCTAVKN
-24 GKTGNSDSEID
+24 GKTGNSDSEND
-35 AVDVEVESPPAVV
+35 AVDVEIESPSAVV
-48 TNNYPKSA
+48 SNDHPQTTT
-56 AKPKE
+56 KPKE

-110 STVVDKSPVAAEAE
+110 STVVDKSPVAAGAE

-154 DVNDAQVP
+154 DVNDAQAP

-170 VRKKGVSVNIKRR
+170 VRKKGVSVNIKQR
-183 ATRGKQ
+183 ATRGRQ
-189 KKVQGQQ
+189 KKVHGQEN
-196 DGPHGRKNGGDVV
+196 GPHGRKNGGGEV
-209 DGRSPNDDKNQRKS
+209 DGRSSNDNENQSKS
-223 SRGRKQDAK
+223 SRGRTQEAK
-232 QNATKGRQ
+232 QNAARGRQ
-240 NKVEES
+240 KKAEES

-263 VDNAGEVDEGTEL
+263 VDNTGEVDEGTES
-276 FSSRAGQS
+276 FSSRVGQS

-291 NKVES
+291 NKVVS
-296 SKVAE
+296 SKVVE
-301 TEALEVDNEGVAKKG
+301 TEALEVDNDGVAKKG
-316 KRRAKSMPGAKVQT
+316 KRRAKSMPGTKVQT

-349 EGLHEKEEQ
+349 EGLQDKEEQ
-358 KRGKGRRS
+358 KREKGRRS

-397 DVDADNHEKPAE
+397 DVDCDNHEKPAE

-447 LQGKG
+447 LQGKDDG
-452 GSGEGDEE
+452 GEGEEE

-465 VIEDENEAC
+465 VIEDENEASK
-474 NNTGYEKVCQEKT
+474 NTGYEKVGQEKT
-487 RTQRKKTEDALID
+487 RAQRKKTEDAFID
-500 KKDGNRGKEGA
+500 RKDGNGGKEGV
-511 GGGSRMEDVEEK
+511 GGGSRLEDVEEK

-533 GKAVASKRKTRAS
+533 GKAGASKRKTRAS

-553 ERRDDNQEEEEEEEN
+553 ERRDESQEEEEEGN
-568 IADSALVSNVEDQ
+568 IADSALVPNVADQ

-589 EDTEQEDELYATGDA
+589 EDTEHEDELYATGDA
-604 MVNSS
+604 MANSS

-623 QSSSEKAEQ
+623 QSSSDKGEE

-640 VSNNASSSLEASKK
+640 VSNNASSSLESKKK

-763 SSKDGHEKSLQDADE
+763 SSKDGNEKSLQDADE
-778 NEGYDEGDVDYSVSE
+778 NEGYDEGDVEYSVSE

-814 PSALGKPATE
+814 LSALGKPATE

-842 V
+842 D

>member
-11 RGLHDVNCTAVKN
+11 RELRDVNCTAVKN
-24 GKTGNSDSEID
+24 GKTGNSDSEND
-35 AVDVEVESPPAVV
+35 AVDVEIESPSAVV
-48 TNNYPKSA
+48 SNDHPQTA
-56 AKPKE
+56 TKPKE

-82 DDEEVIDVEGIE
+82 DDDEEVIDVEGIE

-101 IGNTTQYLK
+101 IGNTTQCLK
-110 STVVDKSPVAAEAE
+110 STVVDKSPVAAGAE

-154 DVNDAQVP
+154 DVNDAQAP

-170 VRKKGVSVNIKRR
+170 VRKKGVSVNIKQR

-189 KKVQGQQ
+189 KKVQGQEN
-196 DGPHGRKNGGDVV
+196 GPHSRKNGGDVV
-209 DGRSPNDDKNQRKS
+209 DGRPSNENKNQNKS
-223 SRGRKQDAK
+223 SRGRKQEAK
-232 QNATKGRQ
+232 QNAARGRQ
-240 NKVEES
+240 EKAEES

-263 VDNAGEVDEGTEL
+263 VDNAGEVDEGTES
-276 FSSRAGQS
+276 FSSRVGQS

-301 TEALEVDNEGVAKKG
+301 TEALEVDNDDVAMKG
-316 KRRAKSMPGAKVQT
+316 KRRAKSMPGTKVQT

-349 EGLHEKEEQ
+349 EGLDGKGEQ

-379 GRKEKTDEK
+379 GGKEKTDEK
-388 EEVREDKSG
+388 VEVREDKSS
-397 DVDADNHEKPAE
+397 DVDADNHDRPAE

-447 LQGKG
+447 LQGKDG
-452 GSGEGDEE
+452 GEEGDE
-460 GGVDD
+460 D
-465 VIEDENEAC
+465 VIENDNEASK
-474 NNTGYEKVCQEKT
+474 NTGYEKVGQEKT
-487 RTQRKKTEDALID
+487 RAQRKKTEDALID
-500 KKDGNRGKEGA
+500 RKDGNGGKEGV
-511 GGGSRMEDVEEK
+511 GGGSRLEDVEEK

-533 GKAVASKRKTRAS
+533 GKAGARKRKTRAS

-553 ERRDDNQEEEEEEEN
+553 ERRDESQEEEEEGN
-568 IADSALVSNVEDQ
+568 IADSALVHNVADR
-581 EDNGVMES
+581 EDNGVMEA
-589 EDTEQEDELYATGDA
+589 EDTEHEDELYATGDA
-604 MVNSS
+604 MANNS
-609 RVMALDTVDELDED
+609 RVMALHTVDELDED
-623 QSSSEKAEQ
+623 QSSSDKAEQ

-640 VSNNASSSLEASKK
+640 VSNNASSSLESRKK

-674 KRRANKVNSSKVS
+674 KRRANKVNSSKAS

-692 PESTTESEQGTYA
+692 PEGTTESEQGTYA
-705 KKPRLEEVLTEKGVT
+705 KKPRLEEVLTEKGAA

-727 AETWVAVN
+727 AKTWVAVN

-742 AHSGGNSKGGNKSV
+742 NSKGENKSV

-763 SSKDGHEKSLQDADE
+763 TSKDGHEKSLQNAEE

-814 PSALGKPATE
+814 LSALGKPATE

-842 V
+842 D

>member
-1 MFCSL
+1 M
-6 CLHIR
+6 
-11 RGLHDVNCTAVKN
+11 NCTAVKN
-24 GKTGNSDSEID
+24 GKTGNSDSEND
-35 AVDVEVESPPAVV
+35 AVDVENESPSAVV
-48 TNNYPKSA
+48 SNDHPQTA
-56 AKPKE
+56 TKPKE

-82 DDEEVIDVEGIE
+82 DDDEVIDVEGIE

-154 DVNDAQVP
+154 DVNDAQAP
-162 KVKKSRIP
+162 KVKKSKIP
-170 VRKKGVSVNIKRR
+170 VRKKGVSVNIKQR

-189 KKVQGQQ
+189 KKVQGQEN
-196 DGPHGRKNGGDVV
+196 GPHGRRNGGGEV
-209 DGRSPNDDKNQRKS
+209 DGRSSNDNENQSKS
-223 SRGRKQDAK
+223 SRGRKQEAK
-232 QNATKGRQ
+232 QNAARGRQ
-240 NKVEES
+240 KKAEES

-263 VDNAGEVDEGTEL
+263 VDNAGEVDEETES

-284 RVTRGRK
+284 RVTRGRM

-316 KRRAKSMPGAKVQT
+316 KRRAKSMPGTKVQT

-349 EGLHEKEEQ
+349 EGLQDKEEQ
-358 KRGKGRRS
+358 RRGKGRRS

-371 QQQKEPVK
+371 QQQEEPVK
-379 GRKEKTDEK
+379 GRKEKTQ
-388 EEVREDKSG
+388 VREDKSG
-397 DVDADNHEKPAE
+397 DVDADNHEKLSE

-423 ESDEQVELSGRK
+423 ESDEQIELSGRK

-447 LQGKG
+447 LQRKDG
-452 GSGEGDEE
+452 GGEGDEE

-465 VIEDENEAC
+465 VIEDENEASK
-474 NNTGYEKVCQEKT
+474 NTGYEKVGQEKT
-487 RTQRKKTEDALID
+487 RAQRKKTEDALID
-500 KKDGNRGKEGA
+500 RKDGKGREEGV
-511 GGGSRMEDVEEK
+511 GGGSRLEDVEEK
-523 VNMPSEGKRD
+523 VNMPSEGERD
-533 GKAVASKRKTRAS
+533 GKAGASKRKTRAS

-553 ERRDDNQEEEEEEEN
+553 ERRDDNQEEEEEGN
-568 IADSALVSNVEDQ
+568 IAESALVPNVEDQ
-581 EDNGVMES
+581 GDNAVMEP
-589 EDTEQEDELYATGDA
+589 EDTGQEDELYATGDA
-604 MVNSS
+604 MANSS

-623 QSSSEKAEQ
+623 QSSSDKGEE

-640 VSNNASSSLEASKK
+640 VSNNVSSSLEFRKK
-654 DNSGTGRRRRKPS
+654 DISGTGRRRRKPS

-674 KRRANKVNSSKVS
+674 KRRTNKINSSKAS

-692 PESTTESEQGTYA
+692 PESTTESEQRTYA
-705 KKPRLEEVLTEKGVT
+705 KKPRLEEVFTEKGVK
-720 LNSGKRG
+720 LSSGKRG
-727 AETWVAVN
+727 AKTWVAVN

-742 AHSGGNSKGGNKSV
+742 AQSGGNSKGGNKSV

-800 TFEEIPSEDTTPRP
+800 TFEEIPSEDTTPSP
-814 PSALGKPATE
+814 LSALGKPATE

-842 V
+842 D

>member
-11 RGLHDVNCTAVKN
+11 RGLHDVNYTAVKN
-24 GKTGNSDSEID
+24 GKTGNSDSEND
-35 AVDVEVESPPAVV
+35 AVDVEIESPSAVV
-48 TNNYPKSA
+48 SNDHPQTA
-56 AKPKE
+56 TKPKE

-68 TKAKQNQKQRDTSD
+68 TKAKQNQKQQDTSD

-154 DVNDAQVP
+154 DVNDAQAP
-162 KVKKSRIP
+162 EVKKSRIP
-170 VRKKGVSVNIKRR
+170 VRKKGVSVNIKQR
-183 ATRGKQ
+183 ATRGKE

-196 DGPHGRKNGGDVV
+196 NGPHGRKNGGDVV
-209 DGRSPNDDKNQRKS
+209 DGRSSSDKNQNKS

-232 QNATKGRQ
+232 QNAARGRQ
-240 NKVEES
+240 KKVEES
-246 TIEGHE
+246 AIEGHE
-252 DNGEVYIDNVE
+252 DSGEVYIDNVE
-263 VDNAGEVDEGTEL
+263 VNNAGEVDEETES

-291 NKVES
+291 HKVES

-301 TEALEVDNEGVAKKG
+301 SEALEVDNDGVVKKG
-316 KRRAKSMPGAKVQT
+316 KRRAKSMPGTKVQT

-371 QQQKEPVK
+371 QQQKEPMK
-379 GRKEKTDEK
+379 GGKEKTDGK
-388 EEVREDKSG
+388 VEVREDKSG
-397 DVDADNHEKPAE
+397 DVDADSHKKPAE
-409 LKTGKQRKNVAKGS
+409 LKTGKQRKSVAKGS

-447 LQGKG
+447 LQGKDG
-452 GSGEGDEE
+452 GGEGDEE

-465 VIEDENEAC
+465 VIEDDNEASK
-474 NNTGYEKVCQEKT
+474 NTGYEKVGQEKT
-487 RTQRKKTEDALID
+487 RAQRKKTEDALID
-500 KKDGNRGKEGA
+500 RKDGNRGKEGV
-511 GGGSRMEDVEEK
+511 GGSSRLEDAEEK
-523 VNMPSEGKRD
+523 VNLPSEGKRD
-533 GKAVASKRKTRAS
+533 GKAGASKRKTRAS

-553 ERRDDNQEEEEEEEN
+553 ERGDDNQDEEEGN
-568 IADSALVSNVEDQ
+568 IADSALVPNIEDQ
-581 EDNGVMES
+581 EDNEVMES
-589 EDTEQEDELYATGDA
+589 EDTEREYELYATGDA
-604 MVNSS
+604 MANNS

-623 QSSSEKAEQ
+623 QVSSDKAEQ

-640 VSNNASSSLEASKK
+640 VSNNASSSLESRKK

-667 VLPPYAV
+667 VLPPYEV
-674 KRRANKVNSSKVS
+674 KRRANKMNSSKVS

-705 KKPRLEEVLTEKGVT
+705 KKPRLEEVLTEKEAA

-727 AETWVAVN
+727 VKTWVAVN
-735 SRKSGGG
+735 SRKSGEG
-742 AHSGGNSKGGNKSV
+742 AQSGGNSEGGNKSV

-763 SSKDGHEKSLQDADE
+763 DGHEKSLQNADE

-793 DGAVEGR
+793 DGGVEGR

-814 PSALGKPATE
+814 LSALGKPATE

-829 KSGGPVVRTHAGI
+829 KSGGRMVRTHAGI

>member
-1 MFCSL
+1 M
-6 CLHIR
+6 
-11 RGLHDVNCTAVKN
+11 NCTAVKN
-24 GKTGNSDSEID
+24 GKTGNSDSEND
-35 AVDVEVESPPAVV
+35 AVDVEIESPSAVV
-48 TNNYPKSA
+48 SNDHPETATKL
-56 AKPKE
+56 KE

-68 TKAKQNQKQRDTSD
+68 TKAKQNQKQQDTSD

-154 DVNDAQVP
+154 DVNDAQAP

-170 VRKKGVSVNIKRR
+170 VRKKGVSVNIKQR

-189 KKVQGQQ
+189 KKVQGQEN
-196 DGPHGRKNGGDVV
+196 GPHGRKNGGGEV
-209 DGRSPNDDKNQRKS
+209 DGGSSNDNENQSKS
-223 SRGRKQDAK
+223 SRGRKQEAK
-232 QNATKGRQ
+232 QNAARGRQ
-240 NKVEES
+240 KKAEES

-263 VDNAGEVDEGTEL
+263 VDNAGEVDEETES

-316 KRRAKSMPGAKVQT
+316 KRRAKSMPGTKVQT

-349 EGLHEKEEQ
+349 EGLQDKEEQ
-358 KRGKGRRS
+358 RRGKGRRS

-371 QQQKEPVK
+371 QQQEEPVK
-379 GRKEKTDEK
+379 GRKEKT
-388 EEVREDKSG
+388 EVREDKSG
-397 DVDADNHEKPAE
+397 DVDADNHEKLSE

-447 LQGKG
+447 LQGKDG
-452 GSGEGDEE
+452 GGEGDEE

-465 VIEDENEAC
+465 VIEDENEASK
-474 NNTGYEKVCQEKT
+474 NTGYEKVGQEKT
-487 RTQRKKTEDALID
+487 RAQRKKTEDALID
-500 KKDGNRGKEGA
+500 RKDGNGGKEGV
-511 GGGSRMEDVEEK
+511 GGGSRLEDVEEK

-546 RKRQANT
+546 RKKQANT
-553 ERRDDNQEEEEEEEN
+553 ERRDDNQEEEDN
-568 IADSALVSNVEDQ
+568 IADSALVPNVKDQ

-589 EDTEQEDELYATGDA
+589 EDTEQEDQLYTTGDA
-604 MVNSS
+604 MANNS
-609 RVMALDTVDELDED
+609 RVMPLDTVDELDED
-623 QSSSEKAEQ
+623 QISSDKAEQ

-640 VSNNASSSLEASKK
+640 VSHNASSSLESRKK

-674 KRRANKVNSSKVS
+674 KRRANKVNSSKAS

-705 KKPRLEEVLTEKGVT
+705 KKPRLEEALTEKEAA

-727 AETWVAVN
+727 AKTCVAVN

-742 AHSGGNSKGGNKSV
+742 AQSGGNSKGGNKSV
-756 AQKNSAK
+756 AQKNSTK

-814 PSALGKPATE
+814 LSALGKPATE

-829 KSGGPVVRTHAGI
+829 KPGGPVVRTHAGI
-842 V
+842 D